1 MFKRIFKVV
10 LCSILATN
18 MVMSSFFYTK
28 VLKPIGVR
36 EVDVVSHASTMGPPP
51 VPSLRPGRGE
61 GEDKGT
67 EVSESDKNLPFE
79 SDFIESLEYNNSYGY
94 LIMHL
99 NKDFLS
105 NGFVNEIQYIGINDV
120 KYRYETVN
128 TDRSKWYTIFIPY
141 KYLNKGENILYF
153 YMKDITYKTFVE
165 LGDEFKKQ
173 KISPKL
179 IALENT
185 DGVDV
190 AFKLKLKHNS
200 DEERAAFYDAV
211 RGDLKEKITVSEIFT
226 MAGSTTEI
234 EKDKYDVSIDEDND
248 ELTIQFKNG
257 KRIYQ
262 SLYIY
267 DIDIAV
273 EGFLNTKG
281 TVILYEHADPLKYN
295 WDTKGDNS
303 LKITYG
309 EGVNSI
315 YLSEIS
321 DIELSV
327 LDEKGEAKN
336 TKTLEENKD
345 YKKSYSEL
353 QIFSKVFESNK
364 KYRLSLYHP
373 SVKTL
378 NLDIESPDLAN
389 VKPARTL
396 WADDIKS
403 DEDFLM
409 SFDEDDKAWLSEL
422 NKIVL
427 KDRNGY
433 SYEMYPIAQK
443 AIDDEEHGYED
454 EYGDNPNRYY
464 ELDKDNL
471 TLKINKRYFKNDS
484 GRFILEFKAK
494 GYDDSSVSFF
504 IKRSGVFGT
513 KDVKVEYRFL
523 TDSDYSLELKSK
535 TTPSTFVLRTY
546 FDKRNNNAP
555 RSESKITVKDQTT
568 GDFKVLKP
576 GPNED
581 FWSEYAGGNVLKIF
595 AKNFIADHTYT
606 VILQNNDYPTVV
618 LKDIVAPSELIGELK
633 EPSVKV
639 KSVVKGNPVVISSN
653 KEYVDAIQSIKISND
668 RGYSTT
674 KTDGFVKNNDK
685 VSLDFEDWRKSAGI
699 LETVGSFSMTISA
712 KGYKDANID
721 FAIKDTN
728 ITFEVEK
735 DPDKKNIAVNFSQG
749 KLPEY
754 GYTDSLAY
762 VELNNKK
769 LSKTQY
775 TRSALGSTLLINE
788 RLLLD
793 GENKL
798 ILKSTLY
805 DNIEVKFDFDNEKLR
820 SEKEALL
827 EKVST
832 PSNARKLRN
841 SQVKALQSKIEN
853 AKTLRELRSA
863 GIDLD
868 VAIFGSI
875 QAKLNLKEEILEKI
889 NSSEINEVEKER
901 LIDEVNSASDLQD
914 LIELEDRVDD
924 ILAKYIAKE
933 EEQKTPPIN
942 KEDEKDLS
950 TNTNEEQKTDS
961 NTVIAGDSKSD
972 KTDIKHDENTITD
985 STSEIKSDKNK
996 EIKDVESKKTPS
1008 NIIKPNASSRLFV
1021 GGSGGKSSSANQN
1034 KGTNKVSYKNWYKLT
1049 NGKWTILGENIKSS
1063 WVKDGNHWFYMDDNS
1078 ELVENQWLY
1087 IDGKWYYAKA
1097 GGYIAENEWISY
1109 KDKWYYSKSGGAIF
1123 QSAWKNI
1130 GEKFY
1135 HFGIDGDLS
1144 VNTYVD
1150 GYQVDANG
1158 IRK

>member
-1 MFKRIFKVV
+1 MFKRIFKVG

-28 VLKPIGVR
+28 VLKPMGVR
-36 EVDVVSHASTMGPPP
+36 EVDVVSHASTMAPPP

-67 EVSESDKNLPFE
+67 EISESDKNLPFE

-120 KYRYETVN
+120 KYKYETVN

-190 AFKLKLKHNS
+190 AFKLKMKHNS
-200 DEERAAFYDAV
+200 AEERAAFYDAI
-211 RGDLKEKITVSEIFT
+211 RDDLKGKITVSEIFT
-226 MAGSTTEI
+226 MAGSSGTEI

-257 KRIYQ
+257 KKIYQ

-321 DIELSV
+321 NIELSV
-327 LDEKGEAKN
+327 LDEKGDVKN

-345 YKKSYSEL
+345 YKKSYNEL
-353 QIFSKVFESNK
+353 QIFSKAFESNK

-373 SVKTL
+373 SVKTV

-389 VKPARTL
+389 VKSERTL

-403 DEDFLM
+403 DEDFSM
-409 SFDEDDKAWLSEL
+409 SFTEDDKTWLSEL
-422 NKIVL
+422 NEIVL
-427 KDRNGY
+427 KDRYGY
-433 SYEMYPIAQK
+433 SYKMYPIAQK
-443 AIDDEEHGYED
+443 AIDDEEYRN
-454 EYGDNPNRYY
+454 NPNRYY

-471 TLKINKRYFKNDS
+471 TLKIDKKYFKNDS
-484 GRFILEFKAK
+484 GRFILEFKSK

-504 IKRSGVFGT
+504 RKKIGVFGT

-546 FDKRNNNAP
+546 FDKRNNNVPKA
-555 RSESKITVKDQTT
+555 ESKITVKDQTT
-568 GDFKVLKP
+568 GVIKVLKP

-653 KEYVDAIQSIKISND
+653 KEYVDAIQSIKISNAK
-668 RGYSTT
+668 GYSTT
-674 KTDGFVKNNDK
+674 KTDGFVKDNDK
-685 VSLDFEDWRKSAGI
+685 VSLDFEDWRKPAGI
-699 LETVGSFSMTISA
+699 LETVGSFSMTIAA

-721 FAIKDTN
+721 FTIKDTN
-728 ITFEVEK
+728 ISADVEK
-735 DPDKKNIAVNFSQG
+735 DPDKKSVAVNFSHG
-749 KLPEY
+749 KSPEY

-832 PSNARKLRN
+832 PSNARKLRT
-841 SQVKALQSKIEN
+841 SQVEALQSKIEN

-863 GIDLD
+863 GIELD
-868 VAIFGSI
+868 VALFGFAK
-875 QAKLNLKEEILEKI
+875 AKLALKEEILEKI
-889 NSSEINEVEKER
+889 NSSKLDEDTKRN
-901 LIDEVNSASDLQD
+901 LIETVNSSNDLQD
-914 LIELEDRVDD
+914 LLEAEDKVDNT
-924 ILAKYIAKE
+924 IAKFMAKE
-933 EEQKTPPIN
+933 EEQNSSENN
-942 KEDEKDLS
+942 KIEEADESK
-950 TNTNEEQKTDS
+950 
-961 NTVIAGDSKSD
+961 DSKSEKTVEKPESKSD
-972 KTDIKHDENTITD
+972 DIKKKTDPNNSLVIKPEIEKTEKTEKTLSSSKKSSKSSGGSKSKGRAK
-985 STSEIKSDKNK
+985 STGTSV
-996 EIKDVESKKTPS
+996 KDVKKVFT
-1008 NIIKPNASSRLFV
+1008 
-1021 GGSGGKSSSANQN
+1021 
-1034 KGTNKVSYKNWYKLT
+1034 KNWFKLP
-1049 NGKWTILGENIKSS
+1049 NGKWTILDENIKSS
-1063 WVKDGNHWFYMDDNS
+1063 WVKDGNYWFYMDDNS
-1078 ELVENQWLY
+1078 ELAENQWIY
-1087 IDGKWYYAKA
+1087 IGGKWYFAKA

-1109 KDKWYYSKSGGAIF
+1109 KEKWYYAVSGGAIV
-1123 QSAWKNI
+1123 QSAWENI
-1130 GEKFY
+1130 GGKFY
-1135 HFGIDGDLS
+1135 HFGADGDLS
-1144 VNTYVD
+1144 VNTSVD

-1158 IRK
+1158 VRN

>member
-1 MFKRIFKVV
+1 MFKRIFKVG

-28 VLKPIGVR
+28 VLKPMGVR
-36 EVDVVSHASTMGPPP
+36 EVDVVSHASTMAPPP

-67 EVSESDKNLPFE
+67 EISESDKNLPFE

-120 KYRYETVN
+120 KYKYETVN

-190 AFKLKLKHNS
+190 AFKLKMKHNS
-200 DEERAAFYDAV
+200 AEERAAFYDAI
-211 RGDLKEKITVSEIFT
+211 RDDLKGKITVSEIFT
-226 MAGSTTEI
+226 MAGSSGTEI

-257 KRIYQ
+257 KKIYQ

-321 DIELSV
+321 NIELSV
-327 LDEKGEAKN
+327 LDEKGDVKN

-345 YKKSYSEL
+345 YKKSYNEL
-353 QIFSKVFESNK
+353 QIFSKAFESNK

-373 SVKTL
+373 SVKTV

-389 VKPARTL
+389 VKSERTL

-403 DEDFLM
+403 DEDFSM
-409 SFDEDDKAWLSEL
+409 SFTEDDKTWLSEL
-422 NKIVL
+422 NEIVL
-427 KDRNGY
+427 KDRYGY
-433 SYEMYPIAQK
+433 SYKMYPIAQK
-443 AIDDEEHGYED
+443 AIDDEEYRN
-454 EYGDNPNRYY
+454 NPNRYY

-471 TLKINKRYFKNDS
+471 TLKIDKKYFKNDS

-504 IKRSGVFGT
+504 RKKIGVFGT

-546 FDKRNNNAP
+546 FDKRNNNVPKA
-555 RSESKITVKDQTT
+555 ESKITVKDQTT
-568 GDFKVLKP
+568 GVIKVLKP

-639 KSVVKGNPVVISSN
+639 KAVVKGNPVVIYSN
-653 KEYVDAIQSIKISND
+653 KEYVDAIQSIKISNAK
-668 RGYSTT
+668 GYSTT
-674 KTDGFVKNNDK
+674 KTDGFVKDNDK
-685 VSLDFEDWRKSAGI
+685 VSLDFEDWRKLAGI
-699 LETVGSFSMTISA
+699 LETVGSFSMTIAA

-721 FAIKDTN
+721 FTIKDTN
-728 ITFEVEK
+728 ISADVEK
-735 DPDKKNIAVNFSQG
+735 DPDKKSVAVNFSHG
-749 KLPEY
+749 KSPEY

-832 PSNARKLRN
+832 PSNARKLRT
-841 SQVKALQSKIEN
+841 SQVEALQSKIEN

-863 GIDLD
+863 GIELD
-868 VAIFGSI
+868 VALFGFAK
-875 QAKLNLKEEILEKI
+875 AKLALKEEILEKI
-889 NSSEINEVEKER
+889 NSSKLDEDTKRN
-901 LIDEVNSASDLQD
+901 LIETVNSSNDLQD
-914 LIELEDRVDD
+914 LLEAEDKVDNT
-924 ILAKYIAKE
+924 IAKFMAKE
-933 EEQKTPPIN
+933 EEQNSSENN
-942 KEDEKDLS
+942 KIEEADESK
-950 TNTNEEQKTDS
+950 
-961 NTVIAGDSKSD
+961 DSKSEKTVEKPESKSD
-972 KTDIKHDENTITD
+972 DIKKKTDPNNSLVIKPETEKTEKTLSSSKKSSKSSGGSKSKGRAK
-985 STSEIKSDKNK
+985 STGTSV
-996 EIKDVESKKTPS
+996 KDVKKVFT
-1008 NIIKPNASSRLFV
+1008 
-1021 GGSGGKSSSANQN
+1021 
-1034 KGTNKVSYKNWYKLT
+1034 KNWFKLP
-1049 NGKWTILGENIKSS
+1049 NGKWTILDENIKSS
-1063 WVKDGNHWFYMDDNS
+1063 WVKDGNYWFYMDDNS
-1078 ELVENQWLY
+1078 ELAENQWIY
-1087 IDGKWYYAKA
+1087 IGGKWYFAKA
-1097 GGYIAENEWISY
+1097 GGYIAENEWLSY
-1109 KDKWYYSKSGGAIF
+1109 KGKWYYAVSGGAIA
-1123 QSAWKNI
+1123 QSAWENI
-1130 GEKFY
+1130 GGKFY
-1135 HFGIDGDLS
+1135 HFGADGDLS
-1144 VNTYVD
+1144 VNTSVD

-1158 IRK
+1158 VRN

>member
-1 MFKRIFKVV
+1 MFKRIFKVG

-28 VLKPIGVR
+28 VLKPMGVR
-36 EVDVVSHASTMGPPP
+36 EVDVVSHASTMAPPP

-67 EVSESDKNLPFE
+67 EVSESDRNLPFE

-120 KYRYETVN
+120 KYKYETVN

-190 AFKLKLKHNS
+190 AFKLKMKHNS
-200 DEERAAFYDAV
+200 AEERAAFYDAI
-211 RGDLKEKITVSEIFT
+211 RDDLKGKITVSEIFT
-226 MAGSTTEI
+226 MAGSSGTEI

-257 KRIYQ
+257 KKIYQ

-321 DIELSV
+321 NIELSV
-327 LDEKGEAKN
+327 LDEKGDVKN

-345 YKKSYSEL
+345 YKKSYNEL
-353 QIFSKVFESNK
+353 QIFSKAFESNK

-373 SVKTL
+373 SVKTV

-389 VKPARTL
+389 VKSERIL

-403 DEDFLM
+403 DEDFSM
-409 SFDEDDKAWLSEL
+409 SFTEDDKTWLSEL
-422 NKIVL
+422 NEIVL
-427 KDRNGY
+427 KDRYGY
-433 SYEMYPIAQK
+433 SYKMYPIAQK
-443 AIDDEEHGYED
+443 AIDDEEYRN
-454 EYGDNPNRYY
+454 NPNRYY

-471 TLKINKRYFKNDS
+471 TLKIDKKYFKNDS

-504 IKRSGVFGT
+504 RKKIGVFGT

-546 FDKRNNNAP
+546 FDKRNNNVPKA
-555 RSESKITVKDQTT
+555 ESKITVKDQTT
-568 GDFKVLKP
+568 GVVKVLKP

-639 KSVVKGNPVVISSN
+639 KAVVKGNPVVIYSN
-653 KEYVDAIQSIKISND
+653 KEYVDAIQSIKISNAK
-668 RGYSTT
+668 GYSTT
-674 KTDGFVKNNDK
+674 KTDGFVKDDDK
-685 VSLDFEDWRKSAGI
+685 VSLDFEDWRKLAGI
-699 LETVGSFSMTISA
+699 LETVGSFSMTIAA

-721 FAIKDTN
+721 FTIKDTN
-728 ITFEVEK
+728 ISADVEK
-735 DPDKKNIAVNFSQG
+735 DPDKKSVAVNFSHG
-749 KLPEY
+749 KSPEY

-788 RLLLD
+788 RLLSD

-832 PSNARKLRN
+832 PSNARKLRT
-841 SQVKALQSKIEN
+841 SQVEALQSKIEN

-863 GIDLD
+863 GIELD
-868 VAIFGSI
+868 VALFGFAK
-875 QAKLNLKEEILEKI
+875 AKLALKEEILEKI
-889 NSSEINEVEKER
+889 NSSKLDEDTKRN
-901 LIDEVNSASDLQD
+901 LIETVNSSNDLQD
-914 LIELEDRVDD
+914 LLEAEDKVDNT
-924 ILAKYIAKE
+924 IAKFVVKE
-933 EEQKTPPIN
+933 EEQNSSENN
-942 KEDEKDLS
+942 KIEEADESK
-950 TNTNEEQKTDS
+950 
-961 NTVIAGDSKSD
+961 DSKSEKTVEKPESKSD
-972 KTDIKHDENTITD
+972 DIKKKTDPNNSLVIKPEIEKTEKTEKTLPSSKKSSKSSGGSKSKGRAK
-985 STSEIKSDKNK
+985 STGTSV
-996 EIKDVESKKTPS
+996 KDVKKVFT
-1008 NIIKPNASSRLFV
+1008 
-1021 GGSGGKSSSANQN
+1021 
-1034 KGTNKVSYKNWYKLT
+1034 KNWFKLP
-1049 NGKWTILGENIKSS
+1049 NGKWTILDENIKSS
-1063 WVKDGNHWFYMDDNS
+1063 WVKDGNYWFYMDDNS
-1078 ELVENQWLY
+1078 ELAENQWIY
-1087 IDGKWYYAKA
+1087 IGGKWYFAKA

-1109 KDKWYYSKSGGAIF
+1109 KEKWYYAVSGGAIA
-1123 QSAWKNI
+1123 QSAWENI
-1130 GEKFY
+1130 GGKFY
-1135 HFGIDGDLS
+1135 HFGADGVLS
-1144 VNTYVD
+1144 VNTSVD

-1158 IRK
+1158 VRN

>member
-1 MFKRIFKVV
+1 MFKRIFKVG

-28 VLKPIGVR
+28 VLKPMGVR
-36 EVDVVSHASTMGPPP
+36 EVDVVSHASTMAPPP
-51 VPSLRPGRGE
+51 VPSLRPRRGE

-67 EVSESDKNLPFE
+67 EVSESDKNLPYE

-190 AFKLKLKHNS
+190 AFKLKMKHNS
-200 DEERAAFYDAV
+200 AEERAAFYDAI
-211 RGDLKEKITVSEIFT
+211 RDDLKGKITVSEIFT
-226 MAGSTTEI
+226 MAGSSGTEI

-248 ELTIQFKNG
+248 ELIIQFKNG
-257 KRIYQ
+257 KKIYQ

-321 DIELSV
+321 NIELSV
-327 LDEKGEAKN
+327 LDENGDVKN

-345 YKKSYSEL
+345 YKKSYNEL
-353 QIFSKVFESNK
+353 QIFSKAFESNK

-373 SVKTL
+373 SVKTV

-389 VKPARTL
+389 VKSERTL

-403 DEDFLM
+403 DEDFSM
-409 SFDEDDKAWLSEL
+409 SFIEDDKTWLSEL
-422 NKIVL
+422 NEIVL

-433 SYEMYPIAQK
+433 SYTMYPIAQK
-443 AIDDEEHGYED
+443 AIDDDKYRN
-454 EYGDNPNRYY
+454 NPNRYY

-471 TLKINKRYFKNDS
+471 TLKIDKKYFKNDS

-504 IKRSGVFGT
+504 RKKSGMFGT

-535 TTPSTFVLRTY
+535 TTPSTFVLRTS
-546 FDKRNNNAP
+546 FDIRNNKAP
-555 RSESKITVKDQTT
+555 KAESIITVKDQTS
-568 GDFKVLKP
+568 GVVKVLKP

-581 FWSEYAGGNVLKIF
+581 FWSEYDKGYVLKIF

-633 EPSVKV
+633 DPSVKV

-653 KEYVDAIQSIKISND
+653 KEYVDAIQSIKISNAK
-668 RGYSTT
+668 GYSTT
-674 KTDGFVKNNDK
+674 KTDGFVKDNDK
-685 VSLDFEDWRKSAGI
+685 VSLDFEDWRKPAGI
-699 LETVGSFSMTISA
+699 IETVGSFSMTIAA

-721 FAIKDTN
+721 FTIKDTN
-728 ITFEVEK
+728 ISAEVEK
-735 DPDKKNIAVNFSQG
+735 DLDKKSVAVNFSQG
-749 KLPEY
+749 KFPEY

-832 PSNARKLRN
+832 PSNARKLRT
-841 SQVKALQSKIEN
+841 SQVEALQSKIEN

-863 GIDLD
+863 GIELD
-868 VAIFGSI
+868 VALFGFAK
-875 QAKLNLKEEILEKI
+875 AKLALKEEILEKI
-889 NSSEINEVEKER
+889 NSSKLDEDTKRN
-901 LIDEVNSASDLQD
+901 LIETVNSSNDLQD
-914 LIELEDRVDD
+914 LLEAEDKVDNT
-924 ILAKYIAKE
+924 IAKFMAKE
-933 EEQKTPPIN
+933 EEQNSSENN
-942 KEDEKDLS
+942 KIEEADESK
-950 TNTNEEQKTDS
+950 
-961 NTVIAGDSKSD
+961 DSKSEKTVEKPESKSD
-972 KTDIKHDENTITD
+972 DIKKKTDPNNSLVIKPEIEKTEKTEKTLSSSKKSSKSSGGSKSKGRAK
-985 STSEIKSDKNK
+985 STGTSV
-996 EIKDVESKKTPS
+996 KDVKKVFT
-1008 NIIKPNASSRLFV
+1008 
-1021 GGSGGKSSSANQN
+1021 
-1034 KGTNKVSYKNWYKLT
+1034 KNWFKLP

-1063 WVKDGNHWFYMDDNS
+1063 WVKDGNYWFYMDNNS
-1078 ELVENQWLY
+1078 ELAENQWIY
-1087 IDGKWYYAKA
+1087 IGGKWYFAKA

-1109 KDKWYYSKSGGAIF
+1109 KEKWYYAVSGGAIA
-1123 QSAWKNI
+1123 QSAWENI
-1130 GEKFY
+1130 GGKFY
-1135 HFGIDGDLS
+1135 HFGTDGDLS
-1144 VNTYVD
+1144 VNTSVD

-1158 IRK
+1158 VRN

>member
-1 MFKRIFKVV
+1 M
-10 LCSILATN
+10 
-18 MVMSSFFYTK
+18 
-28 VLKPIGVR
+28 GVR
-36 EVDVVSHASTMGPPP
+36 EVDVVSHASTMAPPP

-67 EVSESDKNLPFE
+67 EVSESDRNLPFE
-79 SDFIESLEYNNSYGY
+79 SDFIESLEYNNPYGY

-120 KYRYETVN
+120 KYKYETVN

-190 AFKLKLKHNS
+190 AFKLKMKHNS
-200 DEERAAFYDAV
+200 AEERAAFYDAI
-211 RGDLKEKITVSEIFT
+211 RDDLKEKITVSEIFT
-226 MAGSTTEI
+226 MAGSSGTEI

-248 ELTIQFKNG
+248 ELIIQFKNG

-281 TVILYEHADPLKYN
+281 TVILYKHADPLKYN

-315 YLSEIS
+315 YLREIS
-321 DIELSV
+321 NIELSI
-327 LDEKGEAKN
+327 LDEKGDVKN

-345 YKKSYSEL
+345 YKKSYNEL
-353 QIFSKVFESNK
+353 QIFSKAFESNK

-373 SVKTL
+373 SVKTV

-389 VKPARTL
+389 VKSERTL

-403 DEDFLM
+403 DEDFSM
-409 SFDEDDKAWLSEL
+409 SFTEDDKTWLSEL
-422 NKIVL
+422 NEIVL
-427 KDRNGY
+427 KDRYGY
-433 SYEMYPIAQK
+433 SYKMYPIAQK
-443 AIDDEEHGYED
+443 AIDDEEYRN
-454 EYGDNPNRYY
+454 NPNRYY

-471 TLKINKRYFKNDS
+471 TLKIDKKYFKNDS

-504 IKRSGVFGT
+504 RKKIGVFGT

-546 FDKRNNNAP
+546 FDKRNNNVPKA
-555 RSESKITVKDQTT
+555 ESKITVKDQTT
-568 GDFKVLKP
+568 GVIKVLKP

-639 KSVVKGNPVVISSN
+639 KAVVKGNPVVIYSN
-653 KEYVDAIQSIKISND
+653 KEYVDAIQSIKISNAK
-668 RGYSTT
+668 GYGTT
-674 KTDGFVKNNDK
+674 KTDGFVKDNDK
-685 VSLDFEDWRKSAGI
+685 VSLDFEDWRKLAGI
-699 LETVGSFSMTISA
+699 LETVGSFSMTIAA

-721 FAIKDTN
+721 FTIKDTN
-728 ITFEVEK
+728 ISADVEK
-735 DPDKKNIAVNFSQG
+735 DPDKKSVAVNFSHG
-749 KLPEY
+749 KSPEY

-832 PSNARKLRN
+832 PSNARKLRT
-841 SQVKALQSKIEN
+841 SQVEALQSKIEN

-863 GIDLD
+863 GIELD
-868 VAIFGSI
+868 VALFGFAK
-875 QAKLNLKEEILEKI
+875 AKLVLKEEILEKI
-889 NSSEINEVEKER
+889 NSSKLDEDTKRN
-901 LIDEVNSASDLQD
+901 LIETVNSSNDLQD
-914 LIELEDRVDD
+914 LLEAEDKVDNT
-924 ILAKYIAKE
+924 IAKFMAKE
-933 EEQKTPPIN
+933 EEQNSSENN
-942 KEDEKDLS
+942 KIEEADESK
-950 TNTNEEQKTDS
+950 
-961 NTVIAGDSKSD
+961 DSKSEKTVEKPESKSD
-972 KTDIKHDENTITD
+972 DIKKKTDPNNSLVIKPETEKTEKTEKTLSSSKKSSKSSGGSKSKGRAK
-985 STSEIKSDKNK
+985 STKTSV
-996 EIKDVESKKTPS
+996 KDVKKVFT
-1008 NIIKPNASSRLFV
+1008 
-1021 GGSGGKSSSANQN
+1021 
-1034 KGTNKVSYKNWYKLT
+1034 KNWFKLP
-1049 NGKWTILGENIKSS
+1049 NGKWTILDENIKSS
-1063 WVKDGNHWFYMDDNS
+1063 WVKDGNYWFYMDDNS
-1078 ELVENQWLY
+1078 ELAENQWIY
-1087 IDGKWYYAKA
+1087 IDGKWYFAKA

-1109 KDKWYYSKSGGAIF
+1109 KGKWYYAVSGGAIA
-1123 QSAWKNI
+1123 QSAWENI
-1130 GEKFY
+1130 GGKFY
-1135 HFGIDGDLS
+1135 HFGADGDLS
-1144 VNTYVD
+1144 VNTSVD

-1158 IRK
+1158 VRN

>member
-1 MFKRIFKVV
+1 M
-10 LCSILATN
+10 
-18 MVMSSFFYTK
+18 
-28 VLKPIGVR
+28 GVR
-36 EVDVVSHASTMGPPP
+36 EVDVVSHASTMAPPP

-67 EVSESDKNLPFE
+67 EVSESDRNLPFE

-190 AFKLKLKHNS
+190 AFKLKMKHNS
-200 DEERAAFYDAV
+200 AEERAAFYDAI
-211 RGDLKEKITVSEIFT
+211 RDDLKGKITVSEIFT
-226 MAGSTTEI
+226 MAGSSGTEI

-257 KRIYQ
+257 KKIYQ

-321 DIELSV
+321 NIELSV
-327 LDEKGEAKN
+327 LDEKGDVKT

-345 YKKSYSEL
+345 YKKSYNEL
-353 QIFSKVFESNK
+353 QIFSKAFESNK

-373 SVKTL
+373 SVKTV

-389 VKPARTL
+389 VKSERTL

-403 DEDFLM
+403 DEDFSM
-409 SFDEDDKAWLSEL
+409 SFTEDDKTWLSEL
-422 NKIVL
+422 NEIVL
-427 KDRNGY
+427 KDRYGY
-433 SYEMYPIAQK
+433 SYKMYPIAQK
-443 AIDDEEHGYED
+443 AIDDEEYRN
-454 EYGDNPNRYY
+454 NPNRYY

-471 TLKINKRYFKNDS
+471 TLKIDKKYFKNDS

-504 IKRSGVFGT
+504 RKKIGVFGT

-546 FDKRNNNAP
+546 FDKRNNNVPKA
-555 RSESKITVKDQTT
+555 ESKITVKDQTT
-568 GDFKVLKP
+568 GVVKVLKP

-639 KSVVKGNPVVISSN
+639 KAVVKGNPVVIYSN
-653 KEYVDAIQSIKISND
+653 KEYVDAIQSIKISNAK
-668 RGYSTT
+668 GYSTT
-674 KTDGFVKNNDK
+674 KTDGFVKDNDK
-685 VSLDFEDWRKSAGI
+685 VSLDFEDWRKLAGI
-699 LETVGSFSMTISA
+699 LETVGSFSMTIAA

-721 FAIKDTN
+721 FTIKDTN
-728 ITFEVEK
+728 ISADVEK
-735 DPDKKNIAVNFSQG
+735 DPDKKSVAVNFSHG
-749 KLPEY
+749 KSPEY

-832 PSNARKLRN
+832 PSNARKLRT
-841 SQVKALQSKIEN
+841 SQVEALQSKIEN

-863 GIDLD
+863 GIELD
-868 VAIFGSI
+868 VALFGFAK
-875 QAKLNLKEEILEKI
+875 AKLVLKEEILEKI
-889 NSSEINEVEKER
+889 NSSKLDEDTKRN
-901 LIDEVNSASDLQD
+901 LIETVNSSNDLQD
-914 LIELEDRVDD
+914 LLEAEDKVDNT
-924 ILAKYIAKE
+924 IAKFMAKE
-933 EEQKTPPIN
+933 EEQNSSENN
-942 KEDEKDLS
+942 KIEEADESK
-950 TNTNEEQKTDS
+950 
-961 NTVIAGDSKSD
+961 DSKSEKTVEKPESKSD
-972 KTDIKHDENTITD
+972 DIKKKTDPNNSLVIKPETEKTEKTEKTLSSSKKSSKSSGGSKSKGRAK
-985 STSEIKSDKNK
+985 STKTSV
-996 EIKDVESKKTPS
+996 KDVKKVFT
-1008 NIIKPNASSRLFV
+1008 
-1021 GGSGGKSSSANQN
+1021 
-1034 KGTNKVSYKNWYKLT
+1034 KNWFKLP
-1049 NGKWTILGENIKSS
+1049 NGKWIILDENIKSS
-1063 WVKDGNHWFYMDDNS
+1063 WVKDGNYWFYMDDNS
-1078 ELVENQWLY
+1078 ELAENQWIY
-1087 IDGKWYYAKA
+1087 IGGKWYFAKA

-1109 KDKWYYSKSGGAIF
+1109 KEKWYYAVSGGAIA
-1123 QSAWKNI
+1123 QSAWENI
-1130 GEKFY
+1130 GGKFY
-1135 HFGIDGDLS
+1135 HFGTDGDLS
-1144 VNTYVD
+1144 VNTSVD

-1158 IRK
+1158 VRN

>member
-1 MFKRIFKVV
+1 MFKRIFKVG

-28 VLKPIGVR
+28 VLKPMGVR
-36 EVDVVSHASTMGPPP
+36 EVDVVSHASTMAPPP

-120 KYRYETVN
+120 KYKYETVN

-190 AFKLKLKHNS
+190 AFKLKMKHNS
-200 DEERAAFYDAV
+200 AEERAAFYDAI
-211 RGDLKEKITVSEIFT
+211 RDDLKGKITVSEIFT
-226 MAGSTTEI
+226 MAGSSGTEI

-248 ELTIQFKNG
+248 ELIIQFKNG
-257 KRIYQ
+257 KKIYQ

-267 DIDIAV
+267 DIDIVV

-321 DIELSV
+321 NIELSV
-327 LDEKGEAKN
+327 LDEKGDVKN

-345 YKKSYSEL
+345 YKKSYNEL
-353 QIFSKVFESNK
+353 QIFSKAFESNK

-373 SVKTL
+373 SVKTV

-389 VKPARTL
+389 VKSERTL

-403 DEDFLM
+403 DEDFSM
-409 SFDEDDKAWLSEL
+409 SFIEDDKTWLSEL
-422 NKIVL
+422 NEIVL

-433 SYEMYPIAQK
+433 SYTMYPIAQK
-443 AIDDEEHGYED
+443 AIDDDKYR
-454 EYGDNPNRYY
+454 NNQNRYY

-471 TLKINKRYFKNDS
+471 TLKIDKKYFKNDS

-504 IKRSGVFGT
+504 RKKSGMFGT

-535 TTPSTFVLRTY
+535 TDPTTFVLRTS
-546 FDKRNNNAP
+546 FDIRNNKAP
-555 RSESKITVKDQTT
+555 KAESIITVKDQTS
-568 GDFKVLKP
+568 GVVKVLKP

-581 FWSEYAGGNVLKIF
+581 FWSEYDKGYVLKIF

-653 KEYVDAIQSIKISND
+653 KEYVDAIQSIKISNAK
-668 RGYSTT
+668 GYSTT
-674 KTDGFVKNNDK
+674 KTDGFVKDNDK
-685 VSLDFEDWRKSAGI
+685 VSLDFEDWRKPAGI
-699 LETVGSFSMTISA
+699 IETVGSFSMTIAA

-721 FAIKDTN
+721 FTIKDTN
-728 ITFEVEK
+728 ISAEVEK
-735 DPDKKNIAVNFSQG
+735 DPDKKSVAVNFSQG
-749 KLPEY
+749 KFPEY

-805 DNIEVKFDFDNEKLR
+805 DNIEVKFDFDNAKLR

-832 PSNARKLRN
+832 PSNARKLRT
-841 SQVKALQSKIEN
+841 SQVEALQSKIEN

-863 GIDLD
+863 GIELD
-868 VAIFGSI
+868 VALFGFAK
-875 QAKLNLKEEILEKI
+875 AKLALKEEILEKI
-889 NSSEINEVEKER
+889 NSSKLDEDTKRN
-901 LIDEVNSASDLQD
+901 LIETVNSSNDLQD
-914 LIELEDRVDD
+914 LLEAEDKVDNT
-924 ILAKYIAKE
+924 IAKFMAKE
-933 EEQKTPPIN
+933 EEQNSSENN
-942 KEDEKDLS
+942 KIEEADESK
-950 TNTNEEQKTDS
+950 
-961 NTVIAGDSKSD
+961 DSKSEKTVEKPESKSD
-972 KTDIKHDENTITD
+972 DIKKKTDPNNSLVIKPEIEKTEKTEKTLSSSKKSSKSSGGSKSKGRAK
-985 STSEIKSDKNK
+985 STGTSV
-996 EIKDVESKKTPS
+996 KDVKKVFT
-1008 NIIKPNASSRLFV
+1008 
-1021 GGSGGKSSSANQN
+1021 
-1034 KGTNKVSYKNWYKLT
+1034 KNWFKLP

-1063 WVKDGNHWFYMDDNS
+1063 WVKDGNYWFYMDDNS
-1078 ELVENQWLY
+1078 ELAENQWIY
-1087 IDGKWYYAKA
+1087 IGGKWYFAKT

-1109 KDKWYYSKSGGAIF
+1109 KEKWYYAVSGGAIA
-1123 QSAWKNI
+1123 QSTWENI
-1130 GEKFY
+1130 GGKFY
-1135 HFGIDGDLS
+1135 HFGADGDLS
-1144 VNTYVD
+1144 VNTSVD

-1158 IRK
+1158 VRN

>member
-1 MFKRIFKVV
+1 MFKRIFKVG

-28 VLKPIGVR
+28 VLKPMGVR
-36 EVDVVSHASTMGPPP
+36 EVDVVSHASTMAPPP

-120 KYRYETVN
+120 KYKYETVN

-190 AFKLKLKHNS
+190 AFKLKMKHNS
-200 DEERAAFYDAV
+200 AEERAAFYDAI
-211 RGDLKEKITVSEIFT
+211 RDDLKGKITVSEMFT
-226 MAGSTTEI
+226 MAGSSGTEI

-257 KRIYQ
+257 KKIYQ

-315 YLSEIS
+315 YLREIS
-321 DIELSV
+321 NIELSV
-327 LDEKGEAKN
+327 LDEKGDVKN

-345 YKKSYSEL
+345 YKKSYNEL
-353 QIFSKVFESNK
+353 QIFSKAFESNK

-373 SVKTL
+373 SVQTV

-389 VKPARTL
+389 VKSERTL
-396 WADDIKS
+396 WADDIKP
-403 DEDFLM
+403 DEDFSM
-409 SFDEDDKAWLSEL
+409 SFIEDDKTWLSEL
-422 NKIVL
+422 NEIVL

-433 SYEMYPIAQK
+433 SYKMYPIAQK
-443 AIDDEEHGYED
+443 AIDDDKYRN
-454 EYGDNPNRYY
+454 NPNRYY

-471 TLKINKRYFKNDS
+471 TLKIDKKYFKNDS

-504 IKRSGVFGT
+504 RKKSGLFGT

-523 TDSDYSLELKSK
+523 TDTDYSLELKSK
-535 TTPSTFVLRTY
+535 TDPTTFVLRTY

-555 RSESKITVKDQTT
+555 KAESIITVKDQTS
-568 GDFKVLKP
+568 GVVKVLKP

-581 FWSEYAGGNVLKIF
+581 FWSENDNNRGNVLKIF

-633 EPSVKV
+633 EPPVKV

-653 KEYVDAIQSIKISND
+653 KEYVDAIQSIKISNAK
-668 RGYSTT
+668 GYSTT
-674 KTDGFVKNNDK
+674 KTDGFVKDNDK
-685 VSLDFEDWRKSAGI
+685 VSLDFEDWRKPAGI
-699 LETVGSFSMTISA
+699 LETVGSFSMTIAA

-721 FAIKDTN
+721 FTIKDTN
-728 ITFEVEK
+728 ISADVEK
-735 DPDKKNIAVNFSQG
+735 DPDKKSVAVNFSHG
-749 KLPEY
+749 KSPEY

-832 PSNARKLRN
+832 PSNARKLRT
-841 SQVKALQSKIEN
+841 SQVEALQSKIEN

-863 GIDLD
+863 GIELD
-868 VAIFGSI
+868 VALFGFAK
-875 QAKLNLKEEILEKI
+875 AKLALKEEILEKI
-889 NSSEINEVEKER
+889 NSSKLDEDTKRN
-901 LIDEVNSASDLQD
+901 LIETVNSSNDLQD
-914 LIELEDRVDD
+914 LLEAEDKVDNT
-924 ILAKYIAKE
+924 IAKFMAKE
-933 EEQKTPPIN
+933 EEQNSSENN
-942 KEDEKDLS
+942 KIEEADESK
-950 TNTNEEQKTDS
+950 
-961 NTVIAGDSKSD
+961 DSKSEKTVEKPESKSD
-972 KTDIKHDENTITD
+972 DIKKKTDPNNSLVIKPEIEKTEKTEKTLSSSKKSSKSSGGSKSKGRAK
-985 STSEIKSDKNK
+985 STKTSV
-996 EIKDVESKKTPS
+996 KDVKKVFT
-1008 NIIKPNASSRLFV
+1008 
-1021 GGSGGKSSSANQN
+1021 
-1034 KGTNKVSYKNWYKLT
+1034 KNWFKLP
-1049 NGKWTILGENIKSS
+1049 NGKWTILRENIKSS
-1063 WVKDGNHWFYMDDNS
+1063 WVKDGNYWFYMDNNS
-1078 ELVENQWLY
+1078 ELAENQWIY
-1087 IDGKWYYAKA
+1087 IGGKWYFAKA

-1109 KDKWYYSKSGGAIF
+1109 KEKWYYAVSGGAIA
-1123 QSAWKNI
+1123 QSAWENI
-1130 GEKFY
+1130 GGKFY
-1135 HFGIDGDLS
+1135 HFGADGDLS
-1144 VNTYVD
+1144 VNTSVD

-1158 IRK
+1158 VRN

>member
-1 MFKRIFKVV
+1 MFKRIFKVG

-28 VLKPIGVR
+28 VLKPMGVR
-36 EVDVVSHASTMGPPP
+36 EVDVVSHASTMAPPP

-67 EVSESDKNLPFE
+67 EISESDKNLPFE

-120 KYRYETVN
+120 KYKYETVN

-190 AFKLKLKHNS
+190 AFKLKMKHNS
-200 DEERAAFYDAV
+200 AEERAAFYDAI
-211 RGDLKEKITVSEIFT
+211 RDDLKGKITVSEIFT
-226 MAGSTTEI
+226 MAGSSGTEI

-257 KRIYQ
+257 KKIYQ

-321 DIELSV
+321 NIELSV
-327 LDEKGEAKN
+327 LDEKGDVKN

-345 YKKSYSEL
+345 YKKSYNEL
-353 QIFSKVFESNK
+353 QIFSKAFESNK

-373 SVKTL
+373 SVKTV

-389 VKPARTL
+389 VKSERTL

-403 DEDFLM
+403 DEDFSM
-409 SFDEDDKAWLSEL
+409 SFTEDDKTWLSEL
-422 NKIVL
+422 NEIVL
-427 KDRNGY
+427 KDRYGY
-433 SYEMYPIAQK
+433 SYKMYPIAQK
-443 AIDDEEHGYED
+443 AIDDEEYRN
-454 EYGDNPNRYY
+454 NPNRYY

-471 TLKINKRYFKNDS
+471 TLKIDKKYFKNDS

-504 IKRSGVFGT
+504 RKKIGVFGT

-546 FDKRNNNAP
+546 FDKRNNNVPKA
-555 RSESKITVKDQTT
+555 ESKITVKDQTT
-568 GDFKVLKP
+568 GVIKVLKP

-639 KSVVKGNPVVISSN
+639 KAVVKGNPVVIYSN
-653 KEYVDAIQSIKISND
+653 KEYVDAIQSIKISNAK
-668 RGYSTT
+668 GYSTT
-674 KTDGFVKNNDK
+674 KTDGFVKDNDK
-685 VSLDFEDWRKSAGI
+685 VSLDFEDWRKLAGI
-699 LETVGSFSMTISA
+699 LETVGSFSMTIAA

-721 FAIKDTN
+721 FTIKDTN
-728 ITFEVEK
+728 ISADVEK
-735 DPDKKNIAVNFSQG
+735 DPDKKSVAVNFSHG
-749 KLPEY
+749 KSPEY

-832 PSNARKLRN
+832 PSNARKLRT
-841 SQVKALQSKIEN
+841 SQVEALQSKIEN

-863 GIDLD
+863 GIELD
-868 VAIFGSI
+868 VALFGFAK
-875 QAKLNLKEEILEKI
+875 AKLVLKEEILEKI
-889 NSSEINEVEKER
+889 NSSKLDEDTKRN
-901 LIDEVNSASDLQD
+901 LIETVNSSNDLQD
-914 LIELEDRVDD
+914 LLEAEDKVDNT
-924 ILAKYIAKE
+924 IAKFMAKE
-933 EEQKTPPIN
+933 EEQNSSENN
-942 KEDEKDLS
+942 KIEEADESK
-950 TNTNEEQKTDS
+950 
-961 NTVIAGDSKSD
+961 DSKSEKTVEKPESKSD
-972 KTDIKHDENTITD
+972 DIKKKTDPNNSLVIKPEIEKTEKTEKTLSSSKKSSKSSGGSKSKGRAK
-985 STSEIKSDKNK
+985 STGTSV
-996 EIKDVESKKTPS
+996 KDVKKVFT
-1008 NIIKPNASSRLFV
+1008 
-1021 GGSGGKSSSANQN
+1021 
-1034 KGTNKVSYKNWYKLT
+1034 KNWFKLP
-1049 NGKWTILGENIKSS
+1049 NGKWTILDENIKSS
-1063 WVKDGNHWFYMDDNS
+1063 WVKDGNYWFYMDDNS
-1078 ELVENQWLY
+1078 ELAENQWIY
-1087 IDGKWYYAKA
+1087 IGGKWYFAKA

-1109 KDKWYYSKSGGAIF
+1109 KEKWYFAVSGGAIA
-1123 QSAWKNI
+1123 QSAWENI
-1130 GEKFY
+1130 GGKFY
-1135 HFGIDGDLS
+1135 HFGADGDLS
-1144 VNTYVD
+1144 VNTSVD

-1158 IRK
+1158 VRN

>member
-1 MFKRIFKVV
+1 MFKRIFKVG

-28 VLKPIGVR
+28 VLKPMGVR
-36 EVDVVSHASTMGPPP
+36 EVDVVSHASTMAPPP

-120 KYRYETVN
+120 KYKYETVN

-190 AFKLKLKHNS
+190 AFKLKMKHNS
-200 DEERAAFYDAV
+200 AEERAAFYDAI
-211 RGDLKEKITVSEIFT
+211 RDDLKEKITVSEIFT
-226 MAGSTTEI
+226 MAGSSGTEI

-248 ELTIQFKNG
+248 ELIIQFKNG

-321 DIELSV
+321 NIELSV
-327 LDEKGEAKN
+327 LDENGDVKN

-345 YKKSYSEL
+345 YKKSYNEL
-353 QIFSKVFESNK
+353 QIFSKAFESNK

-373 SVKTL
+373 SVKTV

-389 VKPARTL
+389 VKSERIL
-396 WADDIKS
+396 WADDIKP
-403 DEDFLM
+403 DEDFSM
-409 SFDEDDKAWLSEL
+409 SFIEDDKTWLSEL
-422 NKIVL
+422 NEIVL

-433 SYEMYPIAQK
+433 SYTMYPIAQK
-443 AIDDEEHGYED
+443 AIDDDKYR
-454 EYGDNPNRYY
+454 NNQNRYY

-471 TLKINKRYFKNDS
+471 TLKIDKKYFKNDS

-504 IKRSGVFGT
+504 RKKIGVFGT

-546 FDKRNNNAP
+546 FDKRNNNVPKA
-555 RSESKITVKDQTT
+555 ESKITVKDQTT
-568 GDFKVLKP
+568 GVVKVLKP

-653 KEYVDAIQSIKISND
+653 KEYVDAIQSIKISNAK
-668 RGYSTT
+668 GYSTT
-674 KTDGFVKNNDK
+674 KTDGFVKDNDK
-685 VSLDFEDWRKSAGI
+685 VSLDFEDWRKPAGI
-699 LETVGSFSMTISA
+699 LETVGSFSMTIAA

-721 FAIKDTN
+721 FTIKDTN
-728 ITFEVEK
+728 ISADVEK
-735 DPDKKNIAVNFSQG
+735 DPDKKSVAVNFSHG
-749 KLPEY
+749 KSPEY

-832 PSNARKLRN
+832 PSNARKLRT
-841 SQVKALQSKIEN
+841 SQVEALQSKIEN

-863 GIDLD
+863 GIELD
-868 VAIFGSI
+868 VALFGFAK
-875 QAKLNLKEEILEKI
+875 AKLALKEEILEKI
-889 NSSEINEVEKER
+889 NSSKLDEDTKRN
-901 LIDEVNSASDLQD
+901 LIETVNSSNDLQD
-914 LIELEDRVDD
+914 LLEAEDKVDNT
-924 ILAKYIAKE
+924 IAKFMAKE
-933 EEQKTPPIN
+933 EEQNSSENN
-942 KEDEKDLS
+942 KIEEADESK
-950 TNTNEEQKTDS
+950 
-961 NTVIAGDSKSD
+961 DSKSEKTVEKPESKSD
-972 KTDIKHDENTITD
+972 DIKKKTDPNNSLVIKPEIEKTEKTEKTLSSSKKSSKSSGGSKSKGRAK
-985 STSEIKSDKNK
+985 STGTSV
-996 EIKDVESKKTPS
+996 KDVKKVFT
-1008 NIIKPNASSRLFV
+1008 
-1021 GGSGGKSSSANQN
+1021 
-1034 KGTNKVSYKNWYKLT
+1034 KNWFKLP

-1063 WVKDGNHWFYMDDNS
+1063 WVKDGNYWFYMDNNS
-1078 ELVENQWLY
+1078 ELAENQWIY
-1087 IDGKWYYAKA
+1087 IDGKWYFAKA

-1109 KDKWYYSKSGGAIF
+1109 KEKWYYAVSGGAIA
-1123 QSAWKNI
+1123 QSAWENI
-1130 GEKFY
+1130 GGKFY
-1135 HFGIDGDLS
+1135 HFGADGDLS
-1144 VNTYVD
+1144 VNTSVD
-1150 GYQVDANG
+1150 GYQVDTNG
-1158 IRK
+1158 VRN

>member
-28 VLKPIGVR
+28 VLKPMGVR
-36 EVDVVSHASTMGPPP
+36 EVDVVSHASTMAPPP

-67 EVSESDKNLPFE
+67 EISESDKNLPFE

-120 KYRYETVN
+120 KYKYETVN

-190 AFKLKLKHNS
+190 AFKLKMKHNS
-200 DEERAAFYDAV
+200 AEERAAFYDAI
-211 RGDLKEKITVSEIFT
+211 RDDLKGKITVSEIFT
-226 MAGSTTEI
+226 MAGSSGTEI

-248 ELTIQFKNG
+248 ELIIQFKNG
-257 KRIYQ
+257 KKIYQ

-321 DIELSV
+321 NIELSV
-327 LDEKGEAKN
+327 LDENGDVKN

-345 YKKSYSEL
+345 YKKSYNEL
-353 QIFSKVFESNK
+353 QIFSKAFESNK

-373 SVKTL
+373 SVKTV

-389 VKPARTL
+389 VKSERTL

-403 DEDFLM
+403 DEDFSM
-409 SFDEDDKAWLSEL
+409 SFIEDDKTWLSEL
-422 NKIVL
+422 NEIVL

-433 SYEMYPIAQK
+433 SYTMYPIAQK
-443 AIDDEEHGYED
+443 AIDDDKYRN
-454 EYGDNPNRYY
+454 NPNRYY

-471 TLKINKRYFKNDS
+471 TLKIDKKYFKNDS

-504 IKRSGVFGT
+504 RKKSGMFGT

-535 TTPSTFVLRTY
+535 TTPSTFVLRTS
-546 FDKRNNNAP
+546 FDIRNNKAP
-555 RSESKITVKDQTT
+555 KAESIITVKDQTS
-568 GDFKVLKP
+568 GVVKVLKP

-639 KSVVKGNPVVISSN
+639 KAVVKGNPVVIYSN
-653 KEYVDAIQSIKISND
+653 KEYVDAIQSIKISNAK
-668 RGYSTT
+668 GYSTT
-674 KTDGFVKNNDK
+674 KTDGFVKDNDK
-685 VSLDFEDWRKSAGI
+685 VSLDFEDWRKLAGI
-699 LETVGSFSMTISA
+699 LETVGSFSMTIAA

-721 FAIKDTN
+721 FTIKDTN
-728 ITFEVEK
+728 ISADVEK
-735 DPDKKNIAVNFSQG
+735 DPDKKSVAVNFSHG
-749 KLPEY
+749 KSPEY

-832 PSNARKLRN
+832 PSNARKLRT
-841 SQVKALQSKIEN
+841 SQVEALQSKIEN

-863 GIDLD
+863 GIELD
-868 VAIFGSI
+868 VALFGFAK
-875 QAKLNLKEEILEKI
+875 AKLALKEEILEKI
-889 NSSEINEVEKER
+889 NSSKLDEDTKRN
-901 LIDEVNSASDLQD
+901 LIETVNSSNDLQD
-914 LIELEDRVDD
+914 LLEAEDKVDNT
-924 ILAKYIAKE
+924 IAKFMAKE
-933 EEQKTPPIN
+933 EEQNSSENN
-942 KEDEKDLS
+942 KIEEADESK
-950 TNTNEEQKTDS
+950 
-961 NTVIAGDSKSD
+961 DSKSEKTVEKPESKSD
-972 KTDIKHDENTITD
+972 DIKKKTDPNNSLVIKPETEKTEKTEKTLSSSKKSSKSSGGSKSKGRAK
-985 STSEIKSDKNK
+985 STKTSV
-996 EIKDVESKKTPS
+996 KDVKKVFT
-1008 NIIKPNASSRLFV
+1008 
-1021 GGSGGKSSSANQN
+1021 
-1034 KGTNKVSYKNWYKLT
+1034 KNWFKLP
-1049 NGKWTILGENIKSS
+1049 NGKWTILDENIKSS
-1063 WVKDGNHWFYMDDNS
+1063 WVKDGNYWFYMDNNS
-1078 ELVENQWLY
+1078 ELAENQWIY
-1087 IDGKWYYAKA
+1087 IGGKWYFAKA

-1109 KDKWYYSKSGGAIF
+1109 KEKWYYAVSGGAIV
-1123 QSAWKNI
+1123 QSAWENI
-1130 GEKFY
+1130 GGKFY
-1135 HFGIDGDLS
+1135 HFGADGDLS
-1144 VNTYVD
+1144 VNTSVD

-1158 IRK
+1158 VRN

>member
-1 MFKRIFKVV
+1 M
-10 LCSILATN
+10 
-18 MVMSSFFYTK
+18 
-28 VLKPIGVR
+28 GVR
-36 EVDVVSHASTMGPPP
+36 EVDVVSHASTMAPPP

-67 EVSESDKNLPFE
+67 EISESDKNLPFE

-94 LIMHL
+94 LIMYL

-120 KYRYETVN
+120 KYKYETVN

-190 AFKLKLKHNS
+190 AFKLKMKHNS
-200 DEERAAFYDAV
+200 AEERAAFYDAI
-211 RGDLKEKITVSEIFT
+211 RDDLKGKITVSEIFT
-226 MAGSTTEI
+226 MAGSSGTEI

-257 KRIYQ
+257 KKIYQ

-321 DIELSV
+321 NIELSV
-327 LDEKGEAKN
+327 LDEKGDVKN

-345 YKKSYSEL
+345 YKKSYNEL
-353 QIFSKVFESNK
+353 QIFSKAFESNK

-373 SVKTL
+373 SVKTV

-389 VKPARTL
+389 VKSERTL

-403 DEDFLM
+403 DEDFSM
-409 SFDEDDKAWLSEL
+409 SFTEDDKTWLSEL
-422 NKIVL
+422 NEIVL
-427 KDRNGY
+427 KDRYGY
-433 SYEMYPIAQK
+433 SYKMYPIAQK
-443 AIDDEEHGYED
+443 AIDDEEYRN
-454 EYGDNPNRYY
+454 NPNRYY

-471 TLKINKRYFKNDS
+471 TLKIDKKYFKNDS

-504 IKRSGVFGT
+504 RKKIGVFGT

-546 FDKRNNNAP
+546 FDKRNNNVPKA
-555 RSESKITVKDQTT
+555 ESKITVKDQTT
-568 GDFKVLKP
+568 GVIKVLKP

-639 KSVVKGNPVVISSN
+639 KAVVKGNPVVIYSN
-653 KEYVDAIQSIKISND
+653 KEYVDAIQSIKISNAK
-668 RGYSTT
+668 GYSTT
-674 KTDGFVKNNDK
+674 KTDGFVKDNDK
-685 VSLDFEDWRKSAGI
+685 VSLDFEDWKKPAGI
-699 LETVGSFSMTISA
+699 LETVGSFSMTIAA

-721 FAIKDTN
+721 FTIKDTN
-728 ITFEVEK
+728 ISVDVEK
-735 DPDKKNIAVNFSQG
+735 DPDKKSVAVNFSHG

-832 PSNARKLRN
+832 PSNARKLRT
-841 SQVKALQSKIEN
+841 SQVESLQSKIEN

-863 GIDLD
+863 GIELD
-868 VAIFGSI
+868 VALFGFAK
-875 QAKLNLKEEILEKI
+875 AKLALKEEILEKI
-889 NSSEINEVEKER
+889 NSSKLDEYTKRN
-901 LIDEVNSASDLQD
+901 LIETVNSSNDLQD
-914 LIELEDRVDD
+914 LLEAEDKVDNT
-924 ILAKYIAKE
+924 IAKFMAKE
-933 EEQKTPPIN
+933 EEQNSSENN
-942 KEDEKDLS
+942 KIEEADERK
-950 TNTNEEQKTDS
+950 
-961 NTVIAGDSKSD
+961 DSKSEKTVEKPESKSD
-972 KTDIKHDENTITD
+972 DIKKKTDPNNSLVIKPETEKTEKTLSSSKKSSKSSGGSKSKGRAK
-985 STSEIKSDKNK
+985 STGTSV
-996 EIKDVESKKTPS
+996 KDVKKVFT
-1008 NIIKPNASSRLFV
+1008 
-1021 GGSGGKSSSANQN
+1021 
-1034 KGTNKVSYKNWYKLT
+1034 KNWFKLP
-1049 NGKWTILGENIKSS
+1049 NGKWTILDENIKSS
-1063 WVKDGNHWFYMDDNS
+1063 WVKDGNYWFYMDDNS
-1078 ELVENQWLY
+1078 ELAENQWIY
-1087 IDGKWYYAKA
+1087 IGGKWYFAKA

-1109 KDKWYYSKSGGAIF
+1109 KEKWYYAVSGGAIA
-1123 QSAWKNI
+1123 QSAWENI
-1130 GEKFY
+1130 GGKFY
-1135 HFGIDGDLS
+1135 HFGADGDLS
-1144 VNTYVD
+1144 VNTSVE

-1158 IRK
+1158 VRN

>member
-1 MFKRIFKVV
+1 MFKRIFKVG

-28 VLKPIGVR
+28 VLKPMGVR
-36 EVDVVSHASTMGPPP
+36 EVDVVSHASTMAPPP

-67 EVSESDKNLPFE
+67 EISESDKNLPFE

-120 KYRYETVN
+120 KYKYETVN

-190 AFKLKLKHNS
+190 AFKLKMKHNS
-200 DEERAAFYDAV
+200 AEERAAFYDAI
-211 RGDLKEKITVSEIFT
+211 RDDLKGKITVSEIFT
-226 MAGSTTEI
+226 MAGSSGTEI

-257 KRIYQ
+257 KKIYQ

-321 DIELSV
+321 NIELSV
-327 LDEKGEAKN
+327 LDEKGDVKN

-345 YKKSYSEL
+345 YKKSYNEL
-353 QIFSKVFESNK
+353 QIFSKAFESNK

-373 SVKTL
+373 SVKTV

-389 VKPARTL
+389 VKSERTL

-403 DEDFLM
+403 DEDFSM
-409 SFDEDDKAWLSEL
+409 SFTEDDKTWLSEL
-422 NKIVL
+422 NEIVL
-427 KDRNGY
+427 KDRYGY
-433 SYEMYPIAQK
+433 SYKMYPIAQK
-443 AIDDEEHGYED
+443 AIDDEEYRN
-454 EYGDNPNRYY
+454 NPNRYY

-471 TLKINKRYFKNDS
+471 TLKIDKKYFKNDS

-504 IKRSGVFGT
+504 RKKIGVFGT

-546 FDKRNNNAP
+546 FDKRNNNVPKA
-555 RSESKITVKDQTT
+555 ESKITVKDQTT
-568 GDFKVLKP
+568 GVVKVLKP

-653 KEYVDAIQSIKISND
+653 KEYVDAIQSIKISNAK
-668 RGYSTT
+668 GYSTT
-674 KTDGFVKNNDK
+674 KTDGFVKDNDK
-685 VSLDFEDWRKSAGI
+685 VSLDFEDWRKPAGI
-699 LETVGSFSMTISA
+699 LETVGSFSMTIAA

-721 FAIKDTN
+721 FTIKDTN
-728 ITFEVEK
+728 ISADVEK
-735 DPDKKNIAVNFSQG
+735 DPDKKSVAVNFSHG
-749 KLPEY
+749 KSPEY

-832 PSNARKLRN
+832 PSNARKLRT
-841 SQVKALQSKIEN
+841 SQVEALQSKIEN

-863 GIDLD
+863 GIELD
-868 VAIFGSI
+868 VALFGFAK
-875 QAKLNLKEEILEKI
+875 AKLALKEEILEKI
-889 NSSEINEVEKER
+889 NSSKLDEDTKRN
-901 LIDEVNSASDLQD
+901 LIETVNSSNDLQD
-914 LIELEDRVDD
+914 LLEAEDKVDNT
-924 ILAKYIAKE
+924 IAKFMAKE
-933 EEQKTPPIN
+933 EEQNSSENN
-942 KEDEKDLS
+942 KIEEADESK
-950 TNTNEEQKTDS
+950 
-961 NTVIAGDSKSD
+961 DSKSEKTVEKPESKSD
-972 KTDIKHDENTITD
+972 DIKKKTDPNNSLVIKPEIEKTEKTEKTLSSSKKSSKSSGGSKSKGRAK
-985 STSEIKSDKNK
+985 STKTSV
-996 EIKDVESKKTPS
+996 KDVKKVFT
-1008 NIIKPNASSRLFV
+1008 
-1021 GGSGGKSSSANQN
+1021 
-1034 KGTNKVSYKNWYKLT
+1034 KNWFKLP
-1049 NGKWTILGENIKSS
+1049 NGKWTILDENIKSS
-1063 WVKDGNHWFYMDDNS
+1063 WVKDGNYWFYMDDNS
-1078 ELVENQWLY
+1078 ELAENQWIY
-1087 IDGKWYYAKA
+1087 IGGKWYFAKA

-1109 KDKWYYSKSGGAIF
+1109 KEKWYYAVSGGAIA
-1123 QSAWKNI
+1123 QSAWENI
-1130 GEKFY
+1130 GGKFY
-1135 HFGIDGDLS
+1135 HFGTDGDLS
-1144 VNTYVD
+1144 VNTSVD

-1158 IRK
+1158 VRN

>member
-1 MFKRIFKVV
+1 MFKRIFKVG

-28 VLKPIGVR
+28 VLKPMGVR
-36 EVDVVSHASTMGPPP
+36 EVDVVSHASTMAPPP
-51 VPSLRPGRGE
+51 VPSLRLGRGE

-67 EVSESDKNLPFE
+67 EVSESDRNLPFE

-190 AFKLKLKHNS
+190 AFKLKMKHNS
-200 DEERAAFYDAV
+200 AEERAAFYDAI
-211 RGDLKEKITVSEIFT
+211 RDDLKGKITVSEIFT
-226 MAGSTTEI
+226 MAGSSGTEI

-248 ELTIQFKNG
+248 ELIIQFKNG

-321 DIELSV
+321 NIELSV
-327 LDEKGEAKN
+327 LDEKGDVKN

-345 YKKSYSEL
+345 YKKSYNEL
-353 QIFSKVFESNK
+353 QIFSKAFESNK

-373 SVKTL
+373 SVKTV

-389 VKPARTL
+389 VKSERIL
-396 WADDIKS
+396 WADDIKP
-403 DEDFLM
+403 DEDFSM
-409 SFDEDDKAWLSEL
+409 SFIEDDKTWLSEL
-422 NKIVL
+422 NEIVL

-433 SYEMYPIAQK
+433 SYTMYPIAQK
-443 AIDDEEHGYED
+443 AIDDDKYR
-454 EYGDNPNRYY
+454 NNQNRYY

-471 TLKINKRYFKNDS
+471 TLKIDKKYFKNDS

-504 IKRSGVFGT
+504 RKKGGVFGT

-546 FDKRNNNAP
+546 FDKRNNNVPKA
-555 RSESKITVKDQTT
+555 ESKITVKDQTT
-568 GDFKVLKP
+568 GVVKVLKP

-653 KEYVDAIQSIKISND
+653 KEYVDAIQSIKISNAK
-668 RGYSTT
+668 GYSTT
-674 KTDGFVKNNDK
+674 KTDGFVKDNDK
-685 VSLDFEDWRKSAGI
+685 VSLDFEDWRKPAGI
-699 LETVGSFSMTISA
+699 LETVGSFSMTIAA

-721 FAIKDTN
+721 FTIKDTN
-728 ITFEVEK
+728 ISADVEK
-735 DPDKKNIAVNFSQG
+735 DPDKKSVAVNFSHG
-749 KLPEY
+749 KSPEY

-832 PSNARKLRN
+832 PSNARKLRT
-841 SQVKALQSKIEN
+841 SQVEALQSKIEN

-863 GIDLD
+863 GIELD
-868 VAIFGSI
+868 VALFGFAK
-875 QAKLNLKEEILEKI
+875 AKLALKEEILEKI
-889 NSSEINEVEKER
+889 NSSKLDEDTKRN
-901 LIDEVNSASDLQD
+901 LIETVNSSNDLQD
-914 LIELEDRVDD
+914 LLEAEDKVDNT
-924 ILAKYIAKE
+924 IAKFMA
-933 EEQKTPPIN
+933 
-942 KEDEKDLS
+942 KEDEQNSSENNKI
-950 TNTNEEQKTDS
+950 EEADESK
-961 NTVIAGDSKSD
+961 DSKSEKTVEKPESKSD
-972 KTDIKHDENTITD
+972 DIKKKTDPNNSLVIKPETEKTEKTEKTLSSSKKSSKSSGGSKSKGRAK
-985 STSEIKSDKNK
+985 STKTSV
-996 EIKDVESKKTPS
+996 KDVKKVFT
-1008 NIIKPNASSRLFV
+1008 
-1021 GGSGGKSSSANQN
+1021 
-1034 KGTNKVSYKNWYKLT
+1034 KNWFKLP
-1049 NGKWTILGENIKSS
+1049 NGKWTILDENIKSS
-1063 WVKDGNHWFYMDDNS
+1063 WVKDGNYWFYMDDNS
-1078 ELVENQWLY
+1078 ELAENQWIY
-1087 IDGKWYYAKA
+1087 IGGKWYFAKA

-1109 KDKWYYSKSGGAIF
+1109 KEKWYYAVSGGAIA
-1123 QSAWKNI
+1123 QSAWESI
-1130 GEKFY
+1130 GGKLY
-1135 HFGIDGDLS
+1135 HFGADGDLS
-1144 VNTYVD
+1144 VNTSVD

-1158 IRK
+1158 VRN

>member
-1 MFKRIFKVV
+1 MFKRIFKVG

-28 VLKPIGVR
+28 VLKPMGVR
-36 EVDVVSHASTMGPPP
+36 EVDVVSHASTMAPPP
-51 VPSLRPGRGE
+51 VPSLRPRRGE

-67 EVSESDKNLPFE
+67 EVSESDKNLPYE

-190 AFKLKLKHNS
+190 AFKLKMKHNS
-200 DEERAAFYDAV
+200 AEERAAFYDAI
-211 RGDLKEKITVSEIFT
+211 RDDLKGKITVSEIFT
-226 MAGSTTEI
+226 MAGSSGTEI

-257 KRIYQ
+257 KKIYQ

-321 DIELSV
+321 NIELSV
-327 LDEKGEAKN
+327 LDENGDVKN

-345 YKKSYSEL
+345 YKKSYNEL
-353 QIFSKVFESNK
+353 QIFSKAFESNK

-373 SVKTL
+373 SVKTV

-389 VKPARTL
+389 VKSERTL

-403 DEDFLM
+403 DEDFSM
-409 SFDEDDKAWLSEL
+409 SFTEDDKTWLSEL
-422 NKIVL
+422 NEIVL
-427 KDRNGY
+427 KDRYGY
-433 SYEMYPIAQK
+433 SYKMYPIAQK
-443 AIDDEEHGYED
+443 AIDDEEYRN
-454 EYGDNPNRYY
+454 NPNRYY

-471 TLKINKRYFKNDS
+471 TLKIDKKYFKNDS

-504 IKRSGVFGT
+504 RKKIGVFGT

-546 FDKRNNNAP
+546 FDKRNNNVPKA
-555 RSESKITVKDQTT
+555 ESKITVKDQTT
-568 GDFKVLKP
+568 GVIKVLKP

-653 KEYVDAIQSIKISND
+653 KEYVDAIQSIKISNAK
-668 RGYSTT
+668 GYSTT
-674 KTDGFVKNNDK
+674 KTDGFVKDNDK
-685 VSLDFEDWRKSAGI
+685 VSLDFEDWRKLAGI
-699 LETVGSFSMTISA
+699 LETVGSFSMTIAA

-721 FAIKDTN
+721 FTIKDTN
-728 ITFEVEK
+728 ISADVEK
-735 DPDKKNIAVNFSQG
+735 DPDKKSVAVNFSHG
-749 KLPEY
+749 KSPEY

-832 PSNARKLRN
+832 PSNARKLRT
-841 SQVKALQSKIEN
+841 SQVEALQSKIEN

-863 GIDLD
+863 GIELD
-868 VAIFGSI
+868 VALFGFAK
-875 QAKLNLKEEILEKI
+875 AKLVLKEEILEKI
-889 NSSEINEVEKER
+889 NSSKLDEDTKRN
-901 LIDEVNSASDLQD
+901 LIETVNSSNDLQD
-914 LIELEDRVDD
+914 LLEAEDKVDNT
-924 ILAKYIAKE
+924 IAKFMAKE
-933 EEQKTPPIN
+933 EEQNSSENNKIEEADESKDSKSEKTV
-942 KEDEKDLS
+942 EKPESKSDDIKK
-950 TNTNEEQKTDS
+950 KTDS
-961 NTVIAGDSKSD
+961 NNSLVIKPEIEKTEKTEKTLSSSKKSSKSSGGS
-972 KTDIKHDENTITD
+972 KSKGRAK
-985 STSEIKSDKNK
+985 STGTSV
-996 EIKDVESKKTPS
+996 KDVKKVFT
-1008 NIIKPNASSRLFV
+1008 
-1021 GGSGGKSSSANQN
+1021 
-1034 KGTNKVSYKNWYKLT
+1034 KNWFKLP
-1049 NGKWTILGENIKSS
+1049 NGKWTILDENIKSS
-1063 WVKDGNHWFYMDDNS
+1063 WVKDGNYWFYMDDNS
-1078 ELVENQWLY
+1078 ELAENQWIY
-1087 IDGKWYYAKA
+1087 IGGKWYFAKA

-1109 KDKWYYSKSGGAIF
+1109 KEKWYFAVSGGAIA
-1123 QSAWKNI
+1123 QSAWENI
-1130 GEKFY
+1130 GGKFY
-1135 HFGIDGDLS
+1135 HFGTDGDLS
-1144 VNTYVD
+1144 VNTSVD
-1150 GYQVDANG
+1150 GY
-1158 IRK
+1158 

>member
-1 MFKRIFKVV
+1 MFKRIFKVG

-28 VLKPIGVR
+28 VLKPMGVR
-36 EVDVVSHASTMGPPP
+36 EVDVVSHASTMAPPP

-120 KYRYETVN
+120 KYKYETVN

-190 AFKLKLKHNS
+190 AFKLKMKHNS
-200 DEERAAFYDAV
+200 AEERAAFYDAI
-211 RGDLKEKITVSEIFT
+211 RDDLKEKITVSEIFT
-226 MAGSTTEI
+226 MAGSSGTEI

-248 ELTIQFKNG
+248 ELIIQFKNG

-321 DIELSV
+321 NIELSV
-327 LDEKGEAKN
+327 LDENGDVKS

-345 YKKSYSEL
+345 YKKSYNEL
-353 QIFSKVFESNK
+353 QIFSKAFESNK

-373 SVKTL
+373 SVKTV

-389 VKPARTL
+389 VKSERTL

-403 DEDFLM
+403 DEDFSM
-409 SFDEDDKAWLSEL
+409 SFTEDDKTWLSEL
-422 NKIVL
+422 NEIVL
-427 KDRNGY
+427 KDRYGY
-433 SYEMYPIAQK
+433 SYKMYPIAQK
-443 AIDDEEHGYED
+443 AIDDDKYRN
-454 EYGDNPNRYY
+454 NPNRYY

-471 TLKINKRYFKNDS
+471 TLKIDKKYFKNDS

-504 IKRSGVFGT
+504 RKKIGVFGT

-546 FDKRNNNAP
+546 FDKRNNNVPKA
-555 RSESKITVKDQTT
+555 ESKITVKDQTT
-568 GDFKVLKP
+568 GVVKVLKP

-653 KEYVDAIQSIKISND
+653 KEYVDAIQSIKISNAK
-668 RGYSTT
+668 GYSTT
-674 KTDGFVKNNDK
+674 KTDGFVKDNDK
-685 VSLDFEDWRKSAGI
+685 VSLDFEDWRKPAGI
-699 LETVGSFSMTISA
+699 LETVGSFSMTIAA

-721 FAIKDTN
+721 FTIKDTN
-728 ITFEVEK
+728 ISADVEK
-735 DPDKKNIAVNFSQG
+735 DPDKKSVAVNFSHG
-749 KLPEY
+749 KSPEY

-832 PSNARKLRN
+832 PSNARKLRT
-841 SQVKALQSKIEN
+841 SQVEALQSKIEN

-863 GIDLD
+863 GIELD
-868 VAIFGSI
+868 VALFGFAK
-875 QAKLNLKEEILEKI
+875 AKLALKEEILEKI
-889 NSSEINEVEKER
+889 NSSKLDEDTKRN
-901 LIDEVNSASDLQD
+901 LIETVNSSNDLQD
-914 LIELEDRVDD
+914 LLEAEDKVDNT
-924 ILAKYIAKE
+924 IAKFMAKE
-933 EEQKTPPIN
+933 EEQNSSENN
-942 KEDEKDLS
+942 KIEEADESK
-950 TNTNEEQKTDS
+950 
-961 NTVIAGDSKSD
+961 DSKSEKTVEKPESKSD
-972 KTDIKHDENTITD
+972 DIKKKTDPNNSLVIKPEIEKTEKTEKTLSSSKKSSKSSGGSKSKGRAK
-985 STSEIKSDKNK
+985 STGTSV
-996 EIKDVESKKTPS
+996 KDVKKVFT
-1008 NIIKPNASSRLFV
+1008 
-1021 GGSGGKSSSANQN
+1021 
-1034 KGTNKVSYKNWYKLT
+1034 KNWFKLP

-1063 WVKDGNHWFYMDDNS
+1063 WVKDGNYWFYMDDNS
-1078 ELVENQWLY
+1078 ELAENQWIY
-1087 IDGKWYYAKA
+1087 IDGKWYFAKA
-1097 GGYIAENEWISY
+1097 GGYIAENEWLSY
-1109 KDKWYYSKSGGAIF
+1109 KEKWYYAVSGGAIV
-1123 QSAWKNI
+1123 QSAWENI
-1130 GEKFY
+1130 GGKFY
-1135 HFGIDGDLS
+1135 HFGTDGDLS
-1144 VNTYVD
+1144 VNTSVD
-1150 GYQVDANG
+1150 GYQVDTNG
-1158 IRK
+1158 VRN

>member
-1 MFKRIFKVV
+1 
-10 LCSILATN
+10 
-18 MVMSSFFYTK
+18 MSSFFYTK
-28 VLKPIGVR
+28 VLKPMGVR
-36 EVDVVSHASTMGPPP
+36 EVDVVSHASTMAPPP

-67 EVSESDKNLPFE
+67 EISESDKNLPFE

-120 KYRYETVN
+120 KYKYETVN

-190 AFKLKLKHNS
+190 AFKLKMKHNS
-200 DEERAAFYDAV
+200 AEERAAFYDAI
-211 RGDLKEKITVSEIFT
+211 RDDLKGKITVSEIFT
-226 MAGSTTEI
+226 MAGSSGTEI

-257 KRIYQ
+257 KKIYQ

-321 DIELSV
+321 NIELSV
-327 LDEKGEAKN
+327 LDEKGDVKN

-345 YKKSYSEL
+345 YKKSYNEL
-353 QIFSKVFESNK
+353 QIFSKAFESNK

-373 SVKTL
+373 SVKTV

-389 VKPARTL
+389 VKSERTL

-403 DEDFLM
+403 DEDFSM
-409 SFDEDDKAWLSEL
+409 SFTEDDKTWLSEL
-422 NKIVL
+422 NEIVL
-427 KDRNGY
+427 KDRYGY
-433 SYEMYPIAQK
+433 SYKMYPIAQK
-443 AIDDEEHGYED
+443 AIDDEEYRN
-454 EYGDNPNRYY
+454 NPNRYY

-471 TLKINKRYFKNDS
+471 TLKIDKKYFKNDS

-504 IKRSGVFGT
+504 RKKIGVFGT

-546 FDKRNNNAP
+546 FDKRNNNVPKA
-555 RSESKITVKDQTT
+555 ESKITVKDQTT
-568 GDFKVLKP
+568 GVVKVLKP

-653 KEYVDAIQSIKISND
+653 KEYVDAIQSIKISNAK
-668 RGYSTT
+668 GYSTT
-674 KTDGFVKNNDK
+674 KTDGFVKDNDK
-685 VSLDFEDWRKSAGI
+685 VSLDFEDWRKPAGI
-699 LETVGSFSMTISA
+699 LETVGSFSMTIAA

-721 FAIKDTN
+721 FTIKDTN
-728 ITFEVEK
+728 ISADVEK
-735 DPDKKNIAVNFSQG
+735 DPDKKSVAVNFSHG
-749 KLPEY
+749 KSPEY

-832 PSNARKLRN
+832 PSNARKLRT
-841 SQVKALQSKIEN
+841 SQVEALQSKIEN

-863 GIDLD
+863 GIELD
-868 VAIFGSI
+868 VALFGFAK
-875 QAKLNLKEEILEKI
+875 AKLALKEEILEKI
-889 NSSEINEVEKER
+889 NSSKLDEDTKRN
-901 LIDEVNSASDLQD
+901 LIETVNSSNDLQD
-914 LIELEDRVDD
+914 LLEAEDKVDNT
-924 ILAKYIAKE
+924 IAKFMAKE
-933 EEQKTPPIN
+933 EEQNSSENN
-942 KEDEKDLS
+942 KIEEADESK
-950 TNTNEEQKTDS
+950 
-961 NTVIAGDSKSD
+961 DSKSEKTVEKPESKSD
-972 KTDIKHDENTITD
+972 DIKKKTDPNNSLVIKPEIEKTEKTEKTLSSSKKSSKSSGGSKSKGRAK
-985 STSEIKSDKNK
+985 STKTSV
-996 EIKDVESKKTPS
+996 KDVKKVFT
-1008 NIIKPNASSRLFV
+1008 
-1021 GGSGGKSSSANQN
+1021 
-1034 KGTNKVSYKNWYKLT
+1034 KNWFKLP
-1049 NGKWTILGENIKSS
+1049 NGKWTILDENIKSS
-1063 WVKDGNHWFYMDDNS
+1063 WVKDGNYWFYMDDNS
-1078 ELVENQWLY
+1078 ELAENQWIY
-1087 IDGKWYYAKA
+1087 IGGKWYFAKA

-1109 KDKWYYSKSGGAIF
+1109 KEKWYYAVSGGAIA
-1123 QSAWKNI
+1123 QSAWENI
-1130 GEKFY
+1130 GGKFY
-1135 HFGIDGDLS
+1135 HFGTDGDLS
-1144 VNTYVD
+1144 VNTSVD

-1158 IRK
+1158 VRN

>member
-1 MFKRIFKVV
+1 M
-10 LCSILATN
+10 
-18 MVMSSFFYTK
+18 
-28 VLKPIGVR
+28 GVR

-51 VPSLRPGRGE
+51 APSLRPGRGE

-190 AFKLKLKHNS
+190 AFKLKMKHNS
-200 DEERAAFYDAV
+200 AEERAAFYDAI
-211 RGDLKEKITVSEIFT
+211 RDDLKEKITVSEIFT
-226 MAGSTTEI
+226 MAGSSGTEI

-248 ELTIQFKNG
+248 ELIIQFKNG
-257 KRIYQ
+257 KKIYQ

-321 DIELSV
+321 NIELSV
-327 LDEKGEAKN
+327 LDENGDVKN

-345 YKKSYSEL
+345 YKKSYNEL
-353 QIFSKVFESNK
+353 QIFSKAFESNK

-373 SVKTL
+373 SVKTV

-389 VKPARTL
+389 VKSERIL
-396 WADDIKS
+396 WADDIKP
-403 DEDFLM
+403 DEDFSM
-409 SFDEDDKAWLSEL
+409 SFIEDDKTWLSEL
-422 NKIVL
+422 NEIVL

-433 SYEMYPIAQK
+433 SYTMYPIAQK
-443 AIDDEEHGYED
+443 AIDDDKYR
-454 EYGDNPNRYY
+454 NNQNRYY

-471 TLKINKRYFKNDS
+471 TLKIDKKYFKNDS

-504 IKRSGVFGT
+504 RKKGGVFGT

-546 FDKRNNNAP
+546 FDKRNNNVPKA
-555 RSESKITVKDQTT
+555 ESKITVKDQTT
-568 GDFKVLKP
+568 GVVKVLKP

-653 KEYVDAIQSIKISND
+653 KEYVDAIQSIKISNAK
-668 RGYSTT
+668 GYSTT
-674 KTDGFVKNNDK
+674 KTDGFVKDNDK
-685 VSLDFEDWRKSAGI
+685 VSLDFEDWRKPAGI
-699 LETVGSFSMTISA
+699 LETVGSFSMTIAA

-721 FAIKDTN
+721 FTIKDTN
-728 ITFEVEK
+728 ISADVEK
-735 DPDKKNIAVNFSQG
+735 DPDKKSVAVNFSHG
-749 KLPEY
+749 KSPEY

-832 PSNARKLRN
+832 PSNARKLRT
-841 SQVKALQSKIEN
+841 SQVEALQSKIEN

-863 GIDLD
+863 GIELD
-868 VAIFGSI
+868 VALFGFAK
-875 QAKLNLKEEILEKI
+875 AKLALKEEILEKI
-889 NSSEINEVEKER
+889 NSSKLDEDTKRN
-901 LIDEVNSASDLQD
+901 LIETVNSSNDLQD
-914 LIELEDRVDD
+914 LLEAEDKVDNT
-924 ILAKYIAKE
+924 IAKFMAKE
-933 EEQKTPPIN
+933 EEQNSSENN
-942 KEDEKDLS
+942 KIEEADESK
-950 TNTNEEQKTDS
+950 
-961 NTVIAGDSKSD
+961 DSKSEKTVEKPESKSD
-972 KTDIKHDENTITD
+972 DIKKKTDPNNSLVIKPEIEKTEKTEKTLSSSKKSSKSSGGSKSKGRAK
-985 STSEIKSDKNK
+985 STKTSV
-996 EIKDVESKKTPS
+996 KDVKKVFT
-1008 NIIKPNASSRLFV
+1008 
-1021 GGSGGKSSSANQN
+1021 
-1034 KGTNKVSYKNWYKLT
+1034 KNWFKLP
-1049 NGKWTILGENIKSS
+1049 NGKWTILDENIKSS
-1063 WVKDGNHWFYMDDNS
+1063 WVKDGNYWFYMDDNS
-1078 ELVENQWLY
+1078 ELAENQWIY
-1087 IDGKWYYAKA
+1087 IGGKWYFAKA
-1097 GGYIAENEWISY
+1097 GGYIAENEWLSY
-1109 KDKWYYSKSGGAIF
+1109 KGKWYYAVSGGAIA
-1123 QSAWKNI
+1123 QSAWENI
-1130 GEKFY
+1130 GGKFY
-1135 HFGIDGDLS
+1135 HFGADGDLS
-1144 VNTYVD
+1144 VNTSVD

-1158 IRK
+1158 VRN

>member
-1 MFKRIFKVV
+1 MFKRIFKVG

-28 VLKPIGVR
+28 VLKPMGVR
-36 EVDVVSHASTMGPPP
+36 EVDVVSHASTMAPPP

-67 EVSESDKNLPFE
+67 EVSESDRNLPFE
-79 SDFIESLEYNNSYGY
+79 SDFIESLEYNNPYGY

-120 KYRYETVN
+120 KYKYETVN

-190 AFKLKLKHNS
+190 AFKLKMKHNS
-200 DEERAAFYDAV
+200 AEERAAFYDAI
-211 RGDLKEKITVSEIFT
+211 RDDLKEKITVSEIFT
-226 MAGSTTEI
+226 MAGSSGTEI

-257 KRIYQ
+257 KKIYQ

-321 DIELSV
+321 NIELSV
-327 LDEKGEAKN
+327 LDENGDVKN

-345 YKKSYSEL
+345 YKKSYNEL
-353 QIFSKVFESNK
+353 QIFSKAFESNK

-373 SVKTL
+373 SVKTV

-389 VKPARTL
+389 VKSERIL
-396 WADDIKS
+396 WADDIKP
-403 DEDFLM
+403 DEDFSM
-409 SFDEDDKAWLSEL
+409 SFIEDDKTWLSEL
-422 NKIVL
+422 NEIVL

-433 SYEMYPIAQK
+433 SYTMYPIAQK
-443 AIDDEEHGYED
+443 AIDDDKYR
-454 EYGDNPNRYY
+454 NNQNRYY

-471 TLKINKRYFKNDS
+471 TLKIDKKYFKNDS

-504 IKRSGVFGT
+504 RKKGGVFGT

-535 TTPSTFVLRTY
+535 TDPTTFVLRTY
-546 FDKRNNNAP
+546 FDKRNNNVPKA
-555 RSESKITVKDQTT
+555 ESKITVKDQTT
-568 GDFKVLKP
+568 GVVKVLKP

-653 KEYVDAIQSIKISND
+653 KEYVDAIQSIKISNAK
-668 RGYSTT
+668 GYSTT
-674 KTDGFVKNNDK
+674 KTDGFVKDNDK
-685 VSLDFEDWRKSAGI
+685 VSLDFEDWRKPAGI
-699 LETVGSFSMTISA
+699 LETVGSFSMTIAA

-721 FAIKDTN
+721 FTIKDTN
-728 ITFEVEK
+728 ISADVEK
-735 DPDKKNIAVNFSQG
+735 DPDKKSVAVNFSHG
-749 KLPEY
+749 KSPEY

-832 PSNARKLRN
+832 PSNARKLRT
-841 SQVKALQSKIEN
+841 SQVEALQSKIEN

-863 GIDLD
+863 GIELD
-868 VAIFGSI
+868 VALFGFAK
-875 QAKLNLKEEILEKI
+875 AKLALKEEILEKI
-889 NSSEINEVEKER
+889 NSSKLDEDTKRN
-901 LIDEVNSASDLQD
+901 LIETVNSSNDLQD
-914 LIELEDRVDD
+914 LLEAEDKVDNT
-924 ILAKYIAKE
+924 IAKFMAKE
-933 EEQKTPPIN
+933 EEQNSSENN
-942 KEDEKDLS
+942 KIEEADESK
-950 TNTNEEQKTDS
+950 
-961 NTVIAGDSKSD
+961 DSKSEKTVEKPESKSD
-972 KTDIKHDENTITD
+972 DIKKKTDPNNSLVIKPEIEKTEKTEKTLSSSKKSSKSSGGSKSKGRAK
-985 STSEIKSDKNK
+985 STGTSV
-996 EIKDVESKKTPS
+996 KDVKKVFT
-1008 NIIKPNASSRLFV
+1008 
-1021 GGSGGKSSSANQN
+1021 
-1034 KGTNKVSYKNWYKLT
+1034 KNWFKLP
-1049 NGKWTILGENIKSS
+1049 NGKWTILDENIKSS
-1063 WVKDGNHWFYMDDNS
+1063 WVKDGNYWFYMDDNS
-1078 ELVENQWLY
+1078 ELAENQWIY
-1087 IDGKWYYAKA
+1087 IDGKWYFAKA

-1109 KDKWYYSKSGGAIF
+1109 KEKWYYAVSGGAIA
-1123 QSAWKNI
+1123 QSAWENI
-1130 GEKFY
+1130 GGKFY
-1135 HFGIDGDLS
+1135 HFGADGDLS
-1144 VNTYVD
+1144 VNTSVD

-1158 IRK
+1158 VRN

>member
-1 MFKRIFKVV
+1 M
-10 LCSILATN
+10 
-18 MVMSSFFYTK
+18 
-28 VLKPIGVR
+28 GVR

-51 VPSLRPGRGE
+51 APSLRPGRGE

-67 EVSESDKNLPFE
+67 EVSESDRNLPFE

-120 KYRYETVN
+120 KYKYETVN

-190 AFKLKLKHNS
+190 AFKLKMKHNS
-200 DEERAAFYDAV
+200 AEERAAFYDAI
-211 RGDLKEKITVSEIFT
+211 RDDLKEKITVSEIFT
-226 MAGSTTEI
+226 MAGSAGTEI

-248 ELTIQFKNG
+248 ELIIQFKNG
-257 KRIYQ
+257 KKIYQ

-309 EGVNSI
+309 EDVNSI

-321 DIELSV
+321 NIELSV
-327 LDEKGEAKN
+327 LDEKGDVKN

-345 YKKSYSEL
+345 YKKSYNEL

-373 SVKTL
+373 SVKTV

-389 VKPARTL
+389 VKSERTL

-403 DEDFLM
+403 DEDFSM
-409 SFDEDDKAWLSEL
+409 SFIEDDKTWLSEL
-422 NKIVL
+422 NEIVL

-433 SYEMYPIAQK
+433 SYTMYPIAQK
-443 AIDDEEHGYED
+443 AIDDDKYR
-454 EYGDNPNRYY
+454 NNQNRYY

-471 TLKINKRYFKNDS
+471 TLKIDKKYFKNDS

-504 IKRSGVFGT
+504 RKKSGMFGT

-535 TTPSTFVLRTY
+535 TDPTTFVLRTS
-546 FDKRNNNAP
+546 FDIRNNKAP
-555 RSESKITVKDQTT
+555 KAESIITVKDQTS
-568 GDFKVLKP
+568 GVVKVLKP

-581 FWSEYAGGNVLKIF
+581 FWSEYDKGYVLKIF

-633 EPSVKV
+633 DPSVKV
-639 KSVVKGNPVVISSN
+639 ISVVKGNPVVISSN
-653 KEYVDAIQSIKISND
+653 KEYVDAIQSIKISNAK
-668 RGYSTT
+668 GYSTT
-674 KTDGFVKNNDK
+674 KTDGFVKDNDK
-685 VSLDFEDWRKSAGI
+685 VSLDFEDWRKPAGI
-699 LETVGSFSMTISA
+699 IETVGSFSMTIAA

-721 FAIKDTN
+721 FTIKDTN
-728 ITFEVEK
+728 ISAEVEK
-735 DPDKKNIAVNFSQG
+735 DPDKKSVAVNFSQG
-749 KLPEY
+749 KFPEY

-832 PSNARKLRN
+832 PSNARKLRT
-841 SQVKALQSKIEN
+841 SQVEALQSKIEN

-863 GIDLD
+863 GIELD
-868 VAIFGSI
+868 VALFGFAK
-875 QAKLNLKEEILEKI
+875 AKLALKEEILEKI
-889 NSSEINEVEKER
+889 NSSKLDEDTKRN
-901 LIDEVNSASDLQD
+901 LIETVNSSNDLQD
-914 LIELEDRVDD
+914 LLEAEDKVDNT
-924 ILAKYIAKE
+924 IAKFMAKE
-933 EEQKTPPIN
+933 EEQNSSENN
-942 KEDEKDLS
+942 KIEEADESK
-950 TNTNEEQKTDS
+950 
-961 NTVIAGDSKSD
+961 DSKSEKTVEKPESKSD
-972 KTDIKHDENTITD
+972 DIKKKTDPNNSLVIKPEIEKTEKTEKTLSSSKKSSKSSGGSKSRGRAK
-985 STSEIKSDKNK
+985 STGTSV
-996 EIKDVESKKTPS
+996 KDVKKVFT
-1008 NIIKPNASSRLFV
+1008 
-1021 GGSGGKSSSANQN
+1021 
-1034 KGTNKVSYKNWYKLT
+1034 KNWFKLP

-1063 WVKDGNHWFYMDDNS
+1063 WVKDGNYWFYMDDNS
-1078 ELVENQWLY
+1078 ELAENQWIY
-1087 IDGKWYYAKA
+1087 IDGKWYFAKA

-1109 KDKWYYSKSGGAIF
+1109 KEKWYYAVSGGAIV
-1123 QSAWKNI
+1123 QSAWENI
-1130 GEKFY
+1130 GGKFY
-1135 HFGIDGDLS
+1135 HFGTDGDLS
-1144 VNTYVD
+1144 VNTSVD

-1158 IRK
+1158 VRN

>member
-1 MFKRIFKVV
+1 MFKRIFKVG

-28 VLKPIGVR
+28 VLKPMGVR
-36 EVDVVSHASTMGPPP
+36 EVDVVSHASTMAPPP

-120 KYRYETVN
+120 KYKYETVN

-190 AFKLKLKHNS
+190 AFKLKMKHNS
-200 DEERAAFYDAV
+200 AEERAAFYDAI
-211 RGDLKEKITVSEIFT
+211 RDDLKEKITVSEIFT
-226 MAGSTTEI
+226 MAGSSGTEI

-248 ELTIQFKNG
+248 ELIIQFKNG
-257 KRIYQ
+257 KKIYQ

-309 EGVNSI
+309 EDVNSI

-321 DIELSV
+321 NIELSV
-327 LDEKGEAKN
+327 LDEKGDVKN

-345 YKKSYSEL
+345 YKKSYNEL
-353 QIFSKVFESNK
+353 QIFSKAFESNK

-373 SVKTL
+373 SVKTV

-389 VKPARTL
+389 VKSERIL
-396 WADDIKS
+396 WADDIKP
-403 DEDFLM
+403 DEDFSM
-409 SFDEDDKAWLSEL
+409 SFIEDDKTWLSEL
-422 NKIVL
+422 NEIVL
-427 KDRNGY
+427 KDRYGY
-433 SYEMYPIAQK
+433 SYKMYPIAQK
-443 AIDDEEHGYED
+443 AIDDEEYRN
-454 EYGDNPNRYY
+454 NPNRYY

-471 TLKINKRYFKNDS
+471 TLKIDKKYFKNDS

-504 IKRSGVFGT
+504 RKKSGMFGT
-513 KDVKVEYRFL
+513 KDVKVEHRFL

-535 TTPSTFVLRTY
+535 TDPTTFVLRTS
-546 FDKRNNNAP
+546 FDIRNNKAP
-555 RSESKITVKDQTT
+555 KAESIITVKDQTS
-568 GDFKVLKP
+568 GVVKVLKP

-581 FWSEYAGGNVLKIF
+581 FWSEYDKGYVLKIF

-633 EPSVKV
+633 DPSVKV
-639 KSVVKGNPVVISSN
+639 KSVVKGNPVIISSN
-653 KEYVDAIQSIKISND
+653 KEYVDAIQSIKISNAK
-668 RGYSTT
+668 GYSTT
-674 KTDGFVKNNDK
+674 KTDGFVKDNDK
-685 VSLDFEDWRKSAGI
+685 VSLDFEDWRKPAGI
-699 LETVGSFSMTISA
+699 IETVGSFSMTIAA

-721 FAIKDTN
+721 FTIKDTN
-728 ITFEVEK
+728 ISAEVEK
-735 DPDKKNIAVNFSQG
+735 DPDKKSVAVNFSQG
-749 KLPEY
+749 KFPEY

-832 PSNARKLRN
+832 PSNARKLRT
-841 SQVKALQSKIEN
+841 SQVEALQSKIEN

-863 GIDLD
+863 GIELD
-868 VAIFGSI
+868 VALFGFAK
-875 QAKLNLKEEILEKI
+875 AKLALKEEILEKI
-889 NSSEINEVEKER
+889 NSSKLDEDTKRN
-901 LIDEVNSASDLQD
+901 LIETVNSSNDLQD
-914 LIELEDRVDD
+914 LLEAEDKVDNT
-924 ILAKYIAKE
+924 IAKFMAKE
-933 EEQKTPPIN
+933 EEQNSSENN
-942 KEDEKDLS
+942 KIEEADESK
-950 TNTNEEQKTDS
+950 
-961 NTVIAGDSKSD
+961 DSKSEKTVEKPESKSD
-972 KTDIKHDENTITD
+972 DIKKKTDPNNSLVIKPEIEKTEKTLSSSKKSSKSSGGSKSKGRAK
-985 STSEIKSDKNK
+985 STGTSV
-996 EIKDVESKKTPS
+996 KDVKKVFT
-1008 NIIKPNASSRLFV
+1008 
-1021 GGSGGKSSSANQN
+1021 
-1034 KGTNKVSYKNWYKLT
+1034 KNWFKLP

-1063 WVKDGNHWFYMDDNS
+1063 WVKDGNYWFYMDDNS
-1078 ELVENQWLY
+1078 ELAENQWIY
-1087 IDGKWYYAKA
+1087 IGGKWYFAKA

-1109 KDKWYYSKSGGAIF
+1109 KEKWYYAVSGGAIA
-1123 QSAWKNI
+1123 QSAWENI
-1130 GEKFY
+1130 GGKFY
-1135 HFGIDGDLS
+1135 HFGVDGDLS
-1144 VNTYVD
+1144 VNTSVD

-1158 IRK
+1158 VRN

>member
-1 MFKRIFKVV
+1 M
-10 LCSILATN
+10 
-18 MVMSSFFYTK
+18 
-28 VLKPIGVR
+28 GVR
-36 EVDVVSHASTMGPPP
+36 EVDVVSHASTMAPPP

-120 KYRYETVN
+120 KYKYETVN

-190 AFKLKLKHNS
+190 AFKLKMKHNS
-200 DEERAAFYDAV
+200 AEERAAFYDAI
-211 RGDLKEKITVSEIFT
+211 RDDLKGKITVSEIFT
-226 MAGSTTEI
+226 MAGSSGTEI

-257 KRIYQ
+257 KKIYQ

-321 DIELSV
+321 NIELSV
-327 LDEKGEAKN
+327 LDEKGDVKN

-345 YKKSYSEL
+345 YKKSYNEL
-353 QIFSKVFESNK
+353 QIFSKAFESNK

-373 SVKTL
+373 SVKTV

-389 VKPARTL
+389 VKSERTL

-403 DEDFLM
+403 DEDFSM
-409 SFDEDDKAWLSEL
+409 SFTEDDKTWLSEL
-422 NKIVL
+422 NEIVL
-427 KDRNGY
+427 KDRYGY
-433 SYEMYPIAQK
+433 SYKMYPIAQK
-443 AIDDEEHGYED
+443 AIDDEEYRN
-454 EYGDNPNRYY
+454 NPNRYY

-471 TLKINKRYFKNDS
+471 TLKIDKKYFKNDS

-504 IKRSGVFGT
+504 RKKIGVFGT

-546 FDKRNNNAP
+546 FDKRNNNVPKA
-555 RSESKITVKDQTT
+555 ESKITVKDQTT
-568 GDFKVLKP
+568 GVIKVLKP

-639 KSVVKGNPVVISSN
+639 KAVVKGNPVVIYSN
-653 KEYVDAIQSIKISND
+653 KEYVDAIQSIKISNAK
-668 RGYSTT
+668 GYSTT
-674 KTDGFVKNNDK
+674 KTDGFVKDNDK
-685 VSLDFEDWRKSAGI
+685 VSLDFEDWRKLAGI
-699 LETVGSFSMTISA
+699 LETVGSFSMTIAA

-721 FAIKDTN
+721 FTIKDTN
-728 ITFEVEK
+728 ISADVEK
-735 DPDKKNIAVNFSQG
+735 DPDKKSVAVNFSHG
-749 KLPEY
+749 KSPEY

-832 PSNARKLRN
+832 PSNARKLRT
-841 SQVKALQSKIEN
+841 SQVEALQSKIEN

-863 GIDLD
+863 GIELD
-868 VAIFGSI
+868 VALFGFAK
-875 QAKLNLKEEILEKI
+875 AKLVLKEEILEKI
-889 NSSEINEVEKER
+889 NSSKLDEDTKRN
-901 LIDEVNSASDLQD
+901 LIETVNSSNDLQD
-914 LIELEDRVDD
+914 LLEAEDKVDNT
-924 ILAKYIAKE
+924 IAKFVVKE
-933 EEQKTPPIN
+933 EEQNSSENN
-942 KEDEKDLS
+942 KIEEADESK
-950 TNTNEEQKTDS
+950 
-961 NTVIAGDSKSD
+961 DSKSEKTEEKSESKSD
-972 KTDIKHDENTITD
+972 DIKKKTDPNNSLVIKPEIEKTKKTEKTLPSSKKSSKSSGGSKSKGRAK
-985 STSEIKSDKNK
+985 STGTSV
-996 EIKDVESKKTPS
+996 KDVKKVFT
-1008 NIIKPNASSRLFV
+1008 
-1021 GGSGGKSSSANQN
+1021 
-1034 KGTNKVSYKNWYKLT
+1034 KNWFKLP

-1063 WVKDGNHWFYMDDNS
+1063 WVKDGNYWFYMDNNS
-1078 ELVENQWLY
+1078 ELAENQWIY
-1087 IDGKWYYAKA
+1087 IGGKWYFAKA

-1109 KDKWYYSKSGGAIF
+1109 KEKWYYAVSGGAIV
-1123 QSAWKNI
+1123 QSAWENI
-1130 GEKFY
+1130 GGKFY
-1135 HFGIDGDLS
+1135 HFGADGDLS
-1144 VNTYVD
+1144 VNTSVD

-1158 IRK
+1158 VRN

>member
-1 MFKRIFKVV
+1 M
-10 LCSILATN
+10 
-18 MVMSSFFYTK
+18 
-28 VLKPIGVR
+28 GVR
-36 EVDVVSHASTMGPPP
+36 EVDVVSHASTMAPPP
-51 VPSLRPGRGE
+51 VPSLRPRRGE

-67 EVSESDKNLPFE
+67 EVSESDKNLPYE

-190 AFKLKLKHNS
+190 AFKLKMKHNS
-200 DEERAAFYDAV
+200 AEERAAFYDAI
-211 RGDLKEKITVSEIFT
+211 RDDLKGKITVSEIFT
-226 MAGSTTEI
+226 MAGSSGTEI

-248 ELTIQFKNG
+248 ELIIQFKNG
-257 KRIYQ
+257 KKIYQ

-321 DIELSV
+321 NIELSV
-327 LDEKGEAKN
+327 LDENGDVKN

-345 YKKSYSEL
+345 YKKSYNEL
-353 QIFSKVFESNK
+353 QIFSKAFESNK

-373 SVKTL
+373 SVKTV

-389 VKPARTL
+389 VKSERTL

-403 DEDFLM
+403 DEDFSM
-409 SFDEDDKAWLSEL
+409 SFIEDDKTWLSEL
-422 NKIVL
+422 NEIVL

-433 SYEMYPIAQK
+433 SYTMYPIAQK
-443 AIDDEEHGYED
+443 AIDDDKYRN
-454 EYGDNPNRYY
+454 NPNRYY

-471 TLKINKRYFKNDS
+471 TLKIDKKYFKNDS

-504 IKRSGVFGT
+504 RKKSGMFGT

-535 TTPSTFVLRTY
+535 TTPSTFVLRTS
-546 FDKRNNNAP
+546 FDIRNNKAP
-555 RSESKITVKDQTT
+555 KAESIITVKDQTS
-568 GDFKVLKP
+568 GVVKVLKP

-581 FWSEYAGGNVLKIF
+581 FWSEYDKGYVLKIF

-633 EPSVKV
+633 DPSVKV

-653 KEYVDAIQSIKISND
+653 KEYVDAIQSIKISNAK
-668 RGYSTT
+668 GYSTT
-674 KTDGFVKNNDK
+674 KTDGFVKDNDK
-685 VSLDFEDWRKSAGI
+685 VSLDFEDWRKPAGI
-699 LETVGSFSMTISA
+699 IETVGSFSMTIAA

-721 FAIKDTN
+721 FTIKDTN
-728 ITFEVEK
+728 ISAEVEK
-735 DPDKKNIAVNFSQG
+735 DLDKKSVAVNFSQG
-749 KLPEY
+749 KFPEY

-832 PSNARKLRN
+832 PSNARKLRT
-841 SQVKALQSKIEN
+841 SQVEALQSKIEN

-863 GIDLD
+863 GIELD
-868 VAIFGSI
+868 VALFGFAK
-875 QAKLNLKEEILEKI
+875 AKLALKEEILEKI
-889 NSSEINEVEKER
+889 NSSKLDEDTKRN
-901 LIDEVNSASDLQD
+901 LIETVNSSNDLQD
-914 LIELEDRVDD
+914 LLEAEDKVDNT
-924 ILAKYIAKE
+924 IAKFMAKE
-933 EEQKTPPIN
+933 EEQNSSENN
-942 KEDEKDLS
+942 KIEEADESK
-950 TNTNEEQKTDS
+950 
-961 NTVIAGDSKSD
+961 DSKSEKTVEKPESKSD
-972 KTDIKHDENTITD
+972 DIKKKTDPNNSLVIKPEIEKTEKTEKTLSSSKKSSKSSGGSKSKGRAK
-985 STSEIKSDKNK
+985 STGTSV
-996 EIKDVESKKTPS
+996 KDVKKVFT
-1008 NIIKPNASSRLFV
+1008 
-1021 GGSGGKSSSANQN
+1021 
-1034 KGTNKVSYKNWYKLT
+1034 KNWFKLP

-1063 WVKDGNHWFYMDDNS
+1063 WVKDGNYWFYMDNNS
-1078 ELVENQWLY
+1078 ELAENQWIY
-1087 IDGKWYYAKA
+1087 IGGKWYFAKA

-1109 KDKWYYSKSGGAIF
+1109 KEKWYYAVSGGAIA
-1123 QSAWKNI
+1123 QSAWENI
-1130 GEKFY
+1130 GGKFY
-1135 HFGIDGDLS
+1135 HFGTDGDLS
-1144 VNTYVD
+1144 VNTSVD

-1158 IRK
+1158 VRN

>member
-1 MFKRIFKVV
+1 MFKRIFKVG

-28 VLKPIGVR
+28 VLKPMGVR
-36 EVDVVSHASTMGPPP
+36 EVDVVSHASTMAPPP

-67 EVSESDKNLPFE
+67 EISESDKNLPFE

-120 KYRYETVN
+120 KYKYETVN

-190 AFKLKLKHNS
+190 AFKLKMKHNS
-200 DEERAAFYDAV
+200 AEERAAFYDAI
-211 RGDLKEKITVSEIFT
+211 RDDLKGKITVSEIFT
-226 MAGSTTEI
+226 MAGSSGTEI

-257 KRIYQ
+257 KKIYQ

-321 DIELSV
+321 NIELSV
-327 LDEKGEAKN
+327 LDEKGDVKN

-345 YKKSYSEL
+345 YKKSYNEL
-353 QIFSKVFESNK
+353 QIFSKAFESNK

-373 SVKTL
+373 SVKTV

-389 VKPARTL
+389 VKSERTL

-403 DEDFLM
+403 DEDFSM
-409 SFDEDDKAWLSEL
+409 SFTEDDKTWLSEL
-422 NKIVL
+422 NEIVL
-427 KDRNGY
+427 KDRYGY
-433 SYEMYPIAQK
+433 SYKMYPIAQK
-443 AIDDEEHGYED
+443 AIDDEEYRN
-454 EYGDNPNRYY
+454 NPNRYY

-471 TLKINKRYFKNDS
+471 TLKIDKKYFKNDS

-504 IKRSGVFGT
+504 RKKIGVFGT

-546 FDKRNNNAP
+546 FDKRNNNVPKA
-555 RSESKITVKDQTT
+555 ESKITVKDQTT
-568 GDFKVLKP
+568 GVIKVLKP

-639 KSVVKGNPVVISSN
+639 KAVVKGNPVVIYSN
-653 KEYVDAIQSIKISND
+653 KEYVDAIQSIKISNAK
-668 RGYSTT
+668 GYSTT
-674 KTDGFVKNNDK
+674 KTDGFVKDNDK
-685 VSLDFEDWRKSAGI
+685 VSLDFEDWKKPAGI
-699 LETVGSFSMTISA
+699 LETVGSFSMTIAA

-721 FAIKDTN
+721 FTIKDTN
-728 ITFEVEK
+728 ISVDVEK
-735 DPDKKNIAVNFSQG
+735 DPDKKSVAVNFSHG

-832 PSNARKLRN
+832 PSNARKLRT
-841 SQVKALQSKIEN
+841 SQVESLQSKIEN

-863 GIDLD
+863 GIELD
-868 VAIFGSI
+868 VALFGFAK
-875 QAKLNLKEEILEKI
+875 AKLALKEEILEKI
-889 NSSEINEVEKER
+889 NSSKLDEYTKRN
-901 LIDEVNSASDLQD
+901 LIETVNSSNDLQD
-914 LIELEDRVDD
+914 LLEAEDKVDNT
-924 ILAKYIAKE
+924 IAKFMAKE
-933 EEQKTPPIN
+933 EEQNSSENN
-942 KEDEKDLS
+942 KIEEADERK
-950 TNTNEEQKTDS
+950 
-961 NTVIAGDSKSD
+961 DSKSEKTVEKPESKSD
-972 KTDIKHDENTITD
+972 DIKKKTDPNNSLVIKPETEKTEKTLSSSKKSSKSSGGSKSKGRAK
-985 STSEIKSDKNK
+985 STGTSV
-996 EIKDVESKKTPS
+996 KDVKKVFT
-1008 NIIKPNASSRLFV
+1008 
-1021 GGSGGKSSSANQN
+1021 
-1034 KGTNKVSYKNWYKLT
+1034 KNWFKLP
-1049 NGKWTILGENIKSS
+1049 NGKWTILDENIKSS
-1063 WVKDGNHWFYMDDNS
+1063 WVKDGNYWFYMDDNS
-1078 ELVENQWLY
+1078 ELAENQWIY
-1087 IDGKWYYAKA
+1087 IGGKWYFAKA

-1109 KDKWYYSKSGGAIF
+1109 KEKWYYAVSGGAIA
-1123 QSAWKNI
+1123 QSAWENI
-1130 GEKFY
+1130 GGKFY
-1135 HFGIDGDLS
+1135 HFGADGDLS
-1144 VNTYVD
+1144 VNTSVE

-1158 IRK
+1158 VRN

>member
-1 MFKRIFKVV
+1 MFKRIFKVG

-28 VLKPIGVR
+28 VLKPMGVR
-36 EVDVVSHASTMGPPP
+36 EVDVVSHASTMAPPP

-67 EVSESDKNLPFE
+67 EVSESDRNLPFE

-190 AFKLKLKHNS
+190 AFKLKMKHNS
-200 DEERAAFYDAV
+200 AEERAAFYDAI
-211 RGDLKEKITVSEIFT
+211 RDDLKGKITVSEIFT
-226 MAGSTTEI
+226 MAGSSGTEI

-248 ELTIQFKNG
+248 ELIIQFKNG
-257 KRIYQ
+257 KKIYQ

-321 DIELSV
+321 NIELSV
-327 LDEKGEAKN
+327 LDEKGDVKT

-345 YKKSYSEL
+345 YKKSYNEL

-373 SVKTL
+373 SVKTV

-389 VKPARTL
+389 VKSERIL
-396 WADDIKS
+396 WADDIKP
-403 DEDFLM
+403 DEDFSM
-409 SFDEDDKAWLSEL
+409 SFIEDDKTWLSEL
-422 NKIVL
+422 NEIVL

-433 SYEMYPIAQK
+433 SYTMYPIAQK
-443 AIDDEEHGYED
+443 AIDDDKYR
-454 EYGDNPNRYY
+454 NNQNRYY

-471 TLKINKRYFKNDS
+471 TLKIDKKYFKNDS

-504 IKRSGVFGT
+504 RKKGGVFGT

-546 FDKRNNNAP
+546 FDKRNNNVPKA
-555 RSESKITVKDQTT
+555 ESKITVKDQTT
-568 GDFKVLKP
+568 GVIKVLKP

-653 KEYVDAIQSIKISND
+653 KEYVDAIQSIKISNAK
-668 RGYSTT
+668 GYSTT
-674 KTDGFVKNNDK
+674 KTDGFVKDNDK
-685 VSLDFEDWRKSAGI
+685 VSLDFEDWRKPAGI
-699 LETVGSFSMTISA
+699 LETVGSFSMTIAA

-721 FAIKDTN
+721 FTIKDTN
-728 ITFEVEK
+728 ISADVEK
-735 DPDKKNIAVNFSQG
+735 DPDKKSVAVNFSHG
-749 KLPEY
+749 KSPEY

-832 PSNARKLRN
+832 PSNARKLRT
-841 SQVKALQSKIEN
+841 SQVEALQSKIEN

-863 GIDLD
+863 GIELD
-868 VAIFGSI
+868 VALFGFAK
-875 QAKLNLKEEILEKI
+875 AKLALKEEILEKI
-889 NSSEINEVEKER
+889 NSSKLDEDTKRN
-901 LIDEVNSASDLQD
+901 LIETVNSSNDLQD
-914 LIELEDRVDD
+914 LLEAEDKVDNT
-924 ILAKYIAKE
+924 IAKFMAKE
-933 EEQKTPPIN
+933 EEQNSSENN
-942 KEDEKDLS
+942 KIEEADESK
-950 TNTNEEQKTDS
+950 
-961 NTVIAGDSKSD
+961 DSKSEKTVEKPESKSD
-972 KTDIKHDENTITD
+972 DIKKKTDPNNSLVIKPEIEKTEKTEKTLSSSKKSSKSSGGSKSKGRAK
-985 STSEIKSDKNK
+985 STGTSV
-996 EIKDVESKKTPS
+996 KDVKKVFT
-1008 NIIKPNASSRLFV
+1008 
-1021 GGSGGKSSSANQN
+1021 
-1034 KGTNKVSYKNWYKLT
+1034 KNWFKLP

-1063 WVKDGNHWFYMDDNS
+1063 WVKDGNYWFYMDDNS
-1078 ELVENQWLY
+1078 ELAENQWIY
-1087 IDGKWYYAKA
+1087 IGGKWYFAKA
-1097 GGYIAENEWISY
+1097 GGYIAENEWIPY
-1109 KDKWYYSKSGGAIF
+1109 KEKWYYAVSGGAIV

-1130 GEKFY
+1130 GGKFY
-1135 HFGIDGDLS
+1135 HFGTDGDLS
-1144 VNTYVD
+1144 VNTSVD

-1158 IRK
+1158 VRN

>member
-1 MFKRIFKVV
+1 MFKRIFKVG

-28 VLKPIGVR
+28 VLKPMGVR
-36 EVDVVSHASTMGPPP
+36 EVDVVSHASTMAPPP

-67 EVSESDKNLPFE
+67 EVSESDRNLPFE
-79 SDFIESLEYNNSYGY
+79 SDFIESLEYNNPYGY

-120 KYRYETVN
+120 KYKYETVN

-190 AFKLKLKHNS
+190 AFKLKMKHNS
-200 DEERAAFYDAV
+200 AEERAAFYDAI
-211 RGDLKEKITVSEIFT
+211 RDDLKEKITVSEIFT
-226 MAGSTTEI
+226 MAGSSGTEI

-248 ELTIQFKNG
+248 ELIIQFKNG
-257 KRIYQ
+257 KKIYQ

-321 DIELSV
+321 NIELSV
-327 LDEKGEAKN
+327 LDENGDVKN

-345 YKKSYSEL
+345 YKKSYNEL
-353 QIFSKVFESNK
+353 QIFSKAFESNK

-373 SVKTL
+373 SVKTV

-389 VKPARTL
+389 VKSERIL
-396 WADDIKS
+396 WADDIKP
-403 DEDFLM
+403 DEDFSM
-409 SFDEDDKAWLSEL
+409 SFIEDDKTWLSEL
-422 NKIVL
+422 NEIVL

-433 SYEMYPIAQK
+433 SYTMYPIAQK
-443 AIDDEEHGYED
+443 AIDDDKYR
-454 EYGDNPNRYY
+454 NNQNRYY

-471 TLKINKRYFKNDS
+471 TLKIDKKYFKNDS

-504 IKRSGVFGT
+504 RKKGGVFGT

-535 TTPSTFVLRTY
+535 TDPTTFVLRTY
-546 FDKRNNNAP
+546 FDKRNNNVPKA
-555 RSESKITVKDQTT
+555 ESKITVKDQTT
-568 GDFKVLKP
+568 GVIKVLKP

-639 KSVVKGNPVVISSN
+639 KAVVKGNPVVIYSN
-653 KEYVDAIQSIKISND
+653 KEYVDAIQSIKISNAK
-668 RGYSTT
+668 GYSTT
-674 KTDGFVKNNDK
+674 KTDGFVKDNDK
-685 VSLDFEDWRKSAGI
+685 VSLDFEDWRKPAGI
-699 LETVGSFSMTISA
+699 LETVGSFSMTIAA

-721 FAIKDTN
+721 FTIKDTN
-728 ITFEVEK
+728 ISADVEK
-735 DPDKKNIAVNFSQG
+735 DPDKKSVAVNFSHG
-749 KLPEY
+749 KSPEY

-832 PSNARKLRN
+832 PSNARKLRT
-841 SQVKALQSKIEN
+841 SQVEALQSKIEN

-863 GIDLD
+863 GIELD
-868 VAIFGSI
+868 VALFGFAK
-875 QAKLNLKEEILEKI
+875 AKLALKEEILEKI
-889 NSSEINEVEKER
+889 NSSKLDEDTKRN
-901 LIDEVNSASDLQD
+901 LIETVNSSNDLQD
-914 LIELEDRVDD
+914 LLEAEDKVDNT
-924 ILAKYIAKE
+924 IAKFMAKE
-933 EEQKTPPIN
+933 EEQNSSENN
-942 KEDEKDLS
+942 KIEEADESK
-950 TNTNEEQKTDS
+950 
-961 NTVIAGDSKSD
+961 DSKSEKTVEKPESKSD
-972 KTDIKHDENTITD
+972 DIKKKTDPNNSLVIKPEIEKTEKTEKTLSSSKKSSKSSGGSKSKGRAK
-985 STSEIKSDKNK
+985 STGTSV
-996 EIKDVESKKTPS
+996 KDVKKVFT
-1008 NIIKPNASSRLFV
+1008 
-1021 GGSGGKSSSANQN
+1021 
-1034 KGTNKVSYKNWYKLT
+1034 KNWFKLP
-1049 NGKWTILGENIKSS
+1049 NGKWTILDENIKSS
-1063 WVKDGNHWFYMDDNS
+1063 WVKDGNYWFYMDDNS
-1078 ELVENQWLY
+1078 ELAENQWIY
-1087 IDGKWYYAKA
+1087 IDGKWYFAKA

-1109 KDKWYYSKSGGAIF
+1109 KEKWYYAVSGGAIA
-1123 QSAWKNI
+1123 QSAWENI
-1130 GEKFY
+1130 GGKFY
-1135 HFGIDGDLS
+1135 HFGADGDLS
-1144 VNTYVD
+1144 VNTSVD

-1158 IRK
+1158 VRN

>member
-1 MFKRIFKVV
+1 MFKRIFKVG

-28 VLKPIGVR
+28 VLKPMGVR

-120 KYRYETVN
+120 KYKYETVN

-190 AFKLKLKHNS
+190 AFKLKMKHNS
-200 DEERAAFYDAV
+200 AEERAAFYDAI
-211 RGDLKEKITVSEIFT
+211 RDDLKEKITVSEIFT
-226 MAGSTTEI
+226 MAGSSGTEI

-248 ELTIQFKNG
+248 ELIIQFKNG

-281 TVILYEHADPLKYN
+281 TVILYKHADPLKYN

-315 YLSEIS
+315 YLREIS
-321 DIELSV
+321 NIELSV
-327 LDEKGEAKN
+327 LDEKGDVKN

-345 YKKSYSEL
+345 YKKSYNEL
-353 QIFSKVFESNK
+353 QIFSKAFESNK

-373 SVKTL
+373 SVKTV

-389 VKPARTL
+389 VKSERIL
-396 WADDIKS
+396 WADDIKP
-403 DEDFLM
+403 DEDFSM
-409 SFDEDDKAWLSEL
+409 SFIEDDKTWLSEL
-422 NKIVL
+422 NEIVL

-433 SYEMYPIAQK
+433 SYTMYPIAQK
-443 AIDDEEHGYED
+443 AIDDDKYR
-454 EYGDNPNRYY
+454 NNKNRYY

-471 TLKINKRYFKNDS
+471 TLKIDKKYFKNDS

-504 IKRSGVFGT
+504 RKKSGMFGT

-535 TTPSTFVLRTY
+535 TDPTTFVLRTS
-546 FDKRNNNAP
+546 FDIRNNKAP
-555 RSESKITVKDQTT
+555 KAESKITVKDQTS
-568 GDFKVLKP
+568 GVVKVLKP

-581 FWSEYAGGNVLKIF
+581 FWSEYDKGYVLKIF

-633 EPSVKV
+633 DPSVKV

-653 KEYVDAIQSIKISND
+653 KEYVDAIQSIKISNAK
-668 RGYSTT
+668 GYSTT
-674 KTDGFVKNNDK
+674 KTDGFVKDNDK
-685 VSLDFEDWRKSAGI
+685 VSLDFEDWRKPAGI
-699 LETVGSFSMTISA
+699 IETVGSFSMTIAA

-721 FAIKDTN
+721 FTIKDTN
-728 ITFEVEK
+728 ISAEVEK
-735 DPDKKNIAVNFSQG
+735 DPDKKSVAVNFSQG
-749 KLPEY
+749 KFPEY

-832 PSNARKLRN
+832 PSNARKLRT
-841 SQVKALQSKIEN
+841 SQVEALQSKIEN

-863 GIDLD
+863 GIELD
-868 VAIFGSI
+868 VALFGFAK
-875 QAKLNLKEEILEKI
+875 AKLALKEEILEKI
-889 NSSEINEVEKER
+889 NSSKLDEDTKRN
-901 LIDEVNSASDLQD
+901 LIETVNSSNDLQD
-914 LIELEDRVDD
+914 LLEAEDKVDNT
-924 ILAKYIAKE
+924 IAKFMAKE
-933 EEQKTPPIN
+933 EEQNYSENN
-942 KEDEKDLS
+942 KIEEADESK
-950 TNTNEEQKTDS
+950 
-961 NTVIAGDSKSD
+961 DSKSEKTVEKPESKSD
-972 KTDIKHDENTITD
+972 DIKKKTDPNNSLVIKPEIEKTEKTEKPEKTEKTLSSSKKSSKSSGGSKSKGRAK
-985 STSEIKSDKNK
+985 STGTSV
-996 EIKDVESKKTPS
+996 KDVKKVFT
-1008 NIIKPNASSRLFV
+1008 
-1021 GGSGGKSSSANQN
+1021 
-1034 KGTNKVSYKNWYKLT
+1034 KNWFKLP

-1063 WVKDGNHWFYMDDNS
+1063 WVKDGNYWFYMDNNS
-1078 ELVENQWLY
+1078 ELAENQWIY
-1087 IDGKWYYAKA
+1087 IDGKWYFAKA

-1109 KDKWYYSKSGGAIF
+1109 KEKWYYAVSGGAIA
-1123 QSAWKNI
+1123 QSAWENI
-1130 GEKFY
+1130 GGKFY
-1135 HFGIDGDLS
+1135 HFGADGDLS
-1144 VNTYVD
+1144 VNTSVD
-1150 GYQVDANG
+1150 GYQVDADGVRN
-1158 IRK
+1158 

>member
-1 MFKRIFKVV
+1 
-10 LCSILATN
+10 
-18 MVMSSFFYTK
+18 MSSFFYTK
-28 VLKPIGVR
+28 VLKPMGVR
-36 EVDVVSHASTMGPPP
+36 EVDVVSHASTMAPPP
-51 VPSLRPGRGE
+51 VPSLRPRRGE

-67 EVSESDKNLPFE
+67 EVSESDKNLPYE

-190 AFKLKLKHNS
+190 AFKLKMKHNS
-200 DEERAAFYDAV
+200 AEERAAFYDAI
-211 RGDLKEKITVSEIFT
+211 RDDLKGKITVSEIFT
-226 MAGSTTEI
+226 MAGSSGTEI

-248 ELTIQFKNG
+248 ELIIQFKNG
-257 KRIYQ
+257 KKIYQ

-321 DIELSV
+321 NIELSV
-327 LDEKGEAKN
+327 LDEKGDVKT

-345 YKKSYSEL
+345 YKKSYNEL
-353 QIFSKVFESNK
+353 QIFSKAFESNK

-373 SVKTL
+373 SVKTV

-389 VKPARTL
+389 VKSERIL
-396 WADDIKS
+396 WADDIKP
-403 DEDFLM
+403 DEDFSM
-409 SFDEDDKAWLSEL
+409 SFIEDDKTWLSEL
-422 NKIVL
+422 NEIVL

-433 SYEMYPIAQK
+433 SYTMYPIAQK
-443 AIDDEEHGYED
+443 AIDDDKYR
-454 EYGDNPNRYY
+454 NNQNRYY

-471 TLKINKRYFKNDS
+471 TLKIDKKYFKNDS

-504 IKRSGVFGT
+504 RKKGGVFGT

-546 FDKRNNNAP
+546 FDKRNNNVPKA
-555 RSESKITVKDQTT
+555 ESKITVKDQTT
-568 GDFKVLKP
+568 GVVKVLKP

-653 KEYVDAIQSIKISND
+653 KEYVDAIQSIKISNAK
-668 RGYSTT
+668 GYSTT
-674 KTDGFVKNNDK
+674 KTDGFVKDNDK
-685 VSLDFEDWRKSAGI
+685 VSLDFEDWRKPAGI
-699 LETVGSFSMTISA
+699 LETVGSFSMTIAA

-721 FAIKDTN
+721 FTIKDTN
-728 ITFEVEK
+728 ISADVEK
-735 DPDKKNIAVNFSQG
+735 DPDKKSVAVNFSHG
-749 KLPEY
+749 KSPEY

-832 PSNARKLRN
+832 PSNARKLRT
-841 SQVKALQSKIEN
+841 SQVEALQSKIEN

-863 GIDLD
+863 GIELD
-868 VAIFGSI
+868 VALFGFAK
-875 QAKLNLKEEILEKI
+875 AKLALKEEILEKI
-889 NSSEINEVEKER
+889 NSSKLDEDTKRN
-901 LIDEVNSASDLQD
+901 LIETVNSSNDLQD
-914 LIELEDRVDD
+914 LLEAEDKVDNT
-924 ILAKYIAKE
+924 IAKFMAKE
-933 EEQKTPPIN
+933 EEQNSSENN
-942 KEDEKDLS
+942 KIEEADESK
-950 TNTNEEQKTDS
+950 
-961 NTVIAGDSKSD
+961 DSKSEKTVEKPESKSD
-972 KTDIKHDENTITD
+972 DIKKKTDPNN
-985 STSEIKSDKNK
+985 SL
-996 EIKDVESKKTPS
+996 V
-1008 NIIKPNASSRLFV
+1008 IKPEIEKTEKTEKTL
-1021 GGSGGKSSSANQN
+1021 SSSKNQANHQVEARVRDEQ
-1034 KGTNKVSYKNWYKLT
+1034 KVQEHRLKMLRRYLQRTGLNCQT
-1049 NGKWTILGENIKSS
+1049 
-1063 WVKDGNHWFYMDDNS
+1063 V
-1078 ELVENQWLY
+1078 
-1087 IDGKWYYAKA
+1087 
-1097 GGYIAENEWISY
+1097 
-1109 KDKWYYSKSGGAIF
+1109 SG
-1123 QSAWKNI
+1123 QYL
-1130 GEKFY
+1130 EK
-1135 HFGIDGDLS
+1135 I
-1144 VNTYVD
+1144 
-1150 GYQVDANG
+1150 
-1158 IRK
+1158 

>member
-1 MFKRIFKVV
+1 MFKRIFKVG

-28 VLKPIGVR
+28 VLKPMGVR
-36 EVDVVSHASTMGPPP
+36 EVDVVSHASTMAPPP

-61 GEDKGT
+61 GEDKGI
-67 EVSESDKNLPFE
+67 EVSESDKNLPYE

-190 AFKLKLKHNS
+190 AFKLKMKHNS
-200 DEERAAFYDAV
+200 AEERAAFYDAI
-211 RGDLKEKITVSEIFT
+211 RDDLKGKITVSEIFT
-226 MAGSTTEI
+226 MAGSSGTEI

-248 ELTIQFKNG
+248 ELIIQFKNG
-257 KRIYQ
+257 KKIYQ

-309 EGVNSI
+309 ESVNSI

-321 DIELSV
+321 NIELSV
-327 LDEKGEAKN
+327 LDEKGDVKN

-345 YKKSYSEL
+345 YKKSYNEL
-353 QIFSKVFESNK
+353 QIFSKAFESNK

-373 SVKTL
+373 SVKTV

-389 VKPARTL
+389 VKSERIL
-396 WADDIKS
+396 WADDIKP
-403 DEDFLM
+403 DEDFSM
-409 SFDEDDKAWLSEL
+409 SFIEDDKTWLSEL
-422 NKIVL
+422 NEIVL

-433 SYEMYPIAQK
+433 SYTMYPIAQK
-443 AIDDEEHGYED
+443 AIDDDKYR
-454 EYGDNPNRYY
+454 NNQNRYY

-471 TLKINKRYFKNDS
+471 TLKIDKKYFKNDS

-504 IKRSGVFGT
+504 RKKIGVFGT

-546 FDKRNNNAP
+546 FDKRNNNVPKA
-555 RSESKITVKDQTT
+555 ESKITVKDQTT
-568 GDFKVLKP
+568 GVVKVLKP

-653 KEYVDAIQSIKISND
+653 KEYVDAIQSIKISNAK
-668 RGYSTT
+668 GYSAT
-674 KTDGFVKNNDK
+674 KTDGFVKDNDK
-685 VSLDFEDWRKSAGI
+685 VSLDFEDWRKPAGI
-699 LETVGSFSMTISA
+699 LETVGSFSMTIAA

-721 FAIKDTN
+721 FTIKDTN
-728 ITFEVEK
+728 ISADVEK
-735 DPDKKNIAVNFSQG
+735 DPDKKSVAVNFSHG
-749 KLPEY
+749 KSPEY

-832 PSNARKLRN
+832 PSNARKLRT
-841 SQVKALQSKIEN
+841 SQVEALQSKIEN

-863 GIDLD
+863 GIELD
-868 VAIFGSI
+868 VALFGFAK
-875 QAKLNLKEEILEKI
+875 AKLALKEEILEKI
-889 NSSEINEVEKER
+889 NSSKLDEDTKRN
-901 LIDEVNSASDLQD
+901 LIETVNSSNDLQD
-914 LIELEDRVDD
+914 LLEAEDKVDNT
-924 ILAKYIAKE
+924 IAKFMAKE
-933 EEQKTPPIN
+933 EEQNSSENN
-942 KEDEKDLS
+942 KIEEADESK
-950 TNTNEEQKTDS
+950 
-961 NTVIAGDSKSD
+961 DSKSEKTVEKPESKSD
-972 KTDIKHDENTITD
+972 DIKKKTDPNNSLVIKPETEKTEKTEKTLSSSKKSSKSSGGSKSKGRAK
-985 STSEIKSDKNK
+985 STKTSV
-996 EIKDVESKKTPS
+996 KDVKKVFT
-1008 NIIKPNASSRLFV
+1008 
-1021 GGSGGKSSSANQN
+1021 
-1034 KGTNKVSYKNWYKLT
+1034 KNWFKLP
-1049 NGKWTILGENIKSS
+1049 NGKWTILDENIKSS
-1063 WVKDGNHWFYMDDNS
+1063 WVKDGNYWFYMDDNS
-1078 ELVENQWLY
+1078 ELAENQWIY
-1087 IDGKWYYAKA
+1087 IGGKWYFAKA

-1109 KDKWYYSKSGGAIF
+1109 KEKWYYAVSGGSIA
-1123 QSAWKNI
+1123 QSEWENI
-1130 GEKFY
+1130 GGKFY
-1135 HFGIDGDLS
+1135 HFGADGDLS
-1144 VNTYVD
+1144 VNTSVD

-1158 IRK
+1158 VRN

>member
-1 MFKRIFKVV
+1 M
-10 LCSILATN
+10 
-18 MVMSSFFYTK
+18 
-28 VLKPIGVR
+28 GVR
-36 EVDVVSHASTMGPPP
+36 EVDVVSHASTMAPPP

-120 KYRYETVN
+120 KYKYETVN

-190 AFKLKLKHNS
+190 AFKLKMKHNS
-200 DEERAAFYDAV
+200 AEERAAFYDAI
-211 RGDLKEKITVSEIFT
+211 RDDLKEKITVSEIFT
-226 MAGSTTEI
+226 MAGSSGTEI

-248 ELTIQFKNG
+248 ELIIQFKNG
-257 KRIYQ
+257 KKIYQ

-321 DIELSV
+321 NIELSV
-327 LDEKGEAKN
+327 LDEKGDVKN

-345 YKKSYSEL
+345 YKKSYNEL
-353 QIFSKVFESNK
+353 QIFSKAFESNK

-373 SVKTL
+373 SVKTV

-389 VKPARTL
+389 VKSERTL

-403 DEDFLM
+403 DEDFSM
-409 SFDEDDKAWLSEL
+409 SFIEDDKTWLSEL
-422 NKIVL
+422 NEIVL

-433 SYEMYPIAQK
+433 SYTMYPIAQK
-443 AIDDEEHGYED
+443 AIDDDKYR
-454 EYGDNPNRYY
+454 NNQNRYY

-471 TLKINKRYFKNDS
+471 TLKIDKKYFKNDS

-504 IKRSGVFGT
+504 RKKSGMFGT

-535 TTPSTFVLRTY
+535 TDPTTFVLRTY
-546 FDKRNNNAP
+546 FDKRNNNVPKA
-555 RSESKITVKDQTT
+555 ESKITVKDQTT
-568 GDFKVLKP
+568 GVVKVLKP

-653 KEYVDAIQSIKISND
+653 KEYVDAIQSIKISNAK
-668 RGYSTT
+668 GYSTT
-674 KTDGFVKNNDK
+674 KTDGFVKDNDK
-685 VSLDFEDWRKSAGI
+685 VSLDFEDWRKPAGI
-699 LETVGSFSMTISA
+699 LETVGSFSMTIAA

-721 FAIKDTN
+721 FTIKDTN
-728 ITFEVEK
+728 ISADVEK
-735 DPDKKNIAVNFSQG
+735 DPDKKSVAVNFSHG
-749 KLPEY
+749 KSPEY

-832 PSNARKLRN
+832 PSNARKLRT
-841 SQVKALQSKIEN
+841 SQVEALQSKIEN

-863 GIDLD
+863 GIELD
-868 VAIFGSI
+868 VALFGFAK
-875 QAKLNLKEEILEKI
+875 AKLALKEEILEKI
-889 NSSEINEVEKER
+889 NSSKLDEDTKRN
-901 LIDEVNSASDLQD
+901 LIETVNSSNDLQD
-914 LIELEDRVDD
+914 LLEAEDKVDNT
-924 ILAKYIAKE
+924 IAKFMAKE
-933 EEQKTPPIN
+933 EEQNSSENN
-942 KEDEKDLS
+942 KIEEADESK
-950 TNTNEEQKTDS
+950 
-961 NTVIAGDSKSD
+961 DSKSEKTVEKPESKSD
-972 KTDIKHDENTITD
+972 DIKKKTDPNNSLVIKPEIEKTEKTEKTLSSSKKSSKSSGGSKSKGRAK
-985 STSEIKSDKNK
+985 STGTSV
-996 EIKDVESKKTPS
+996 KDVKKVFT
-1008 NIIKPNASSRLFV
+1008 
-1021 GGSGGKSSSANQN
+1021 
-1034 KGTNKVSYKNWYKLT
+1034 KNWFKLP
-1049 NGKWTILGENIKSS
+1049 NGKWTILDENIKSS
-1063 WVKDGNHWFYMDDNS
+1063 WVKDGNYWFYMDDNS
-1078 ELVENQWLY
+1078 ELAENQWIY
-1087 IDGKWYYAKA
+1087 IDGKWYFAKA

-1109 KDKWYYSKSGGAIF
+1109 KEKWYYAVSGGAIA
-1123 QSAWKNI
+1123 QSAWENI
-1130 GEKFY
+1130 GGKFY
-1135 HFGIDGDLS
+1135 HFGADGDLS
-1144 VNTYVD
+1144 VNTSVD

-1158 IRK
+1158 VRN

>member
-1 MFKRIFKVV
+1 MFKRIFKVG

-28 VLKPIGVR
+28 VLKPMGVR
-36 EVDVVSHASTMGPPP
+36 EVDVVSHASTMAPPP

-67 EVSESDKNLPFE
+67 EISESDKNLPFE

-120 KYRYETVN
+120 KYKYETVN

-190 AFKLKLKHNS
+190 AFKLKMKHNS
-200 DEERAAFYDAV
+200 AEERAAFYDAI
-211 RGDLKEKITVSEIFT
+211 RDDLKGKITVSEIFT
-226 MAGSTTEI
+226 MAGSSGTEI

-257 KRIYQ
+257 KKIYQ

-321 DIELSV
+321 NIELSV
-327 LDEKGEAKN
+327 LDEKGDVKN

-345 YKKSYSEL
+345 YKKSYNEL
-353 QIFSKVFESNK
+353 QIFSKAFESNK

-373 SVKTL
+373 SVKTV

-389 VKPARTL
+389 VKSERTL

-403 DEDFLM
+403 DEDFSM
-409 SFDEDDKAWLSEL
+409 SFTEDDKTWLSEL
-422 NKIVL
+422 NEIVL
-427 KDRNGY
+427 KDRYGY
-433 SYEMYPIAQK
+433 SYKMYPIAQK
-443 AIDDEEHGYED
+443 AIDDEEYRN
-454 EYGDNPNRYY
+454 NPNRYY

-471 TLKINKRYFKNDS
+471 TLKIDKKYFKNDS

-504 IKRSGVFGT
+504 RKKIGVFGT

-546 FDKRNNNAP
+546 FDKRNNNVPKA
-555 RSESKITVKDQTT
+555 ESKITVKDQTT
-568 GDFKVLKP
+568 GVIKVLKP

-639 KSVVKGNPVVISSN
+639 KAVVKGNPVVIYSN
-653 KEYVDAIQSIKISND
+653 KEYVDAIQSIKISNAK
-668 RGYSTT
+668 GYSTT
-674 KTDGFVKNNDK
+674 KTDGFVKDNDK
-685 VSLDFEDWRKSAGI
+685 VSLDFEDWKKPAGI
-699 LETVGSFSMTISA
+699 LETVGSFSMTIAA

-721 FAIKDTN
+721 FTIKDTN
-728 ITFEVEK
+728 ISVDVEK
-735 DPDKKNIAVNFSQG
+735 DPDKKSVAVNFSHG

-832 PSNARKLRN
+832 PSNARKLRT
-841 SQVKALQSKIEN
+841 SQVEALQSKIEN

-863 GIDLD
+863 GIELD
-868 VAIFGSI
+868 VALFGFAK
-875 QAKLNLKEEILEKI
+875 AKLALKEEILEKI
-889 NSSEINEVEKER
+889 NSSKLDEDTKRN
-901 LIDEVNSASDLQD
+901 LIETVNSSNDLQD
-914 LIELEDRVDD
+914 LLEAEDKVDNT
-924 ILAKYIAKE
+924 IAKFMAKE
-933 EEQKTPPIN
+933 EEQNSSENN
-942 KEDEKDLS
+942 KIEEADESK
-950 TNTNEEQKTDS
+950 
-961 NTVIAGDSKSD
+961 DSKSEKTVEKPESKSD
-972 KTDIKHDENTITD
+972 DIKKKTDPNNSLVIKPETEKTEKTEKTLSSSKKSSKSSGGSKSKGRAK
-985 STSEIKSDKNK
+985 STKTSV
-996 EIKDVESKKTPS
+996 KDVKKVFT
-1008 NIIKPNASSRLFV
+1008 
-1021 GGSGGKSSSANQN
+1021 
-1034 KGTNKVSYKNWYKLT
+1034 KNWFKLP
-1049 NGKWTILGENIKSS
+1049 NGKWTILDENIKSS
-1063 WVKDGNHWFYMDDNS
+1063 WVKDGNYWFYMDDNS
-1078 ELVENQWLY
+1078 ELAENQWIY
-1087 IDGKWYYAKA
+1087 IGGKWYFAKA

-1109 KDKWYYSKSGGAIF
+1109 KEKWYYAVSGGSIA
-1123 QSAWKNI
+1123 QSAWENI
-1130 GEKFY
+1130 GGKFY
-1135 HFGIDGDLS
+1135 HFGADGDLS
-1144 VNTYVD
+1144 VNTSVD

-1158 IRK
+1158 VRN

>member
-1 MFKRIFKVV
+1 M
-10 LCSILATN
+10 
-18 MVMSSFFYTK
+18 
-28 VLKPIGVR
+28 GVR
-36 EVDVVSHASTMGPPP
+36 EVDVVSHASTMAPPP

-67 EVSESDKNLPFE
+67 EISESDKNLPFE

-120 KYRYETVN
+120 KYKYETVN

-190 AFKLKLKHNS
+190 AFKLKMKHNS
-200 DEERAAFYDAV
+200 AEERAAFYDAI
-211 RGDLKEKITVSEIFT
+211 RDDLKGKITVSEIFT
-226 MAGSTTEI
+226 MAGSSGTEI

-257 KRIYQ
+257 KKIYQ

-321 DIELSV
+321 NIELSV
-327 LDEKGEAKN
+327 LDEKGDVKN

-345 YKKSYSEL
+345 YKKSYNEL
-353 QIFSKVFESNK
+353 QIFSKAFESNK

-373 SVKTL
+373 SVKTV

-389 VKPARTL
+389 VKSERTL

-403 DEDFLM
+403 DEDFSM
-409 SFDEDDKAWLSEL
+409 SFTEDDKTWLSEL
-422 NKIVL
+422 NEIVL
-427 KDRNGY
+427 KDRYGY
-433 SYEMYPIAQK
+433 SYKMYPIAQK
-443 AIDDEEHGYED
+443 AIDDEEYRN
-454 EYGDNPNRYY
+454 NPNRYY

-471 TLKINKRYFKNDS
+471 TLKIDKKYFKNDS
-484 GRFILEFKAK
+484 GRFILEFKSK

-504 IKRSGVFGT
+504 RKKIGVFGT

-546 FDKRNNNAP
+546 FDKRNNNVPKA
-555 RSESKITVKDQTT
+555 ESKITVKDQTT
-568 GDFKVLKP
+568 GVIKVLKP

-653 KEYVDAIQSIKISND
+653 KEYVDAIQSIKISNAK
-668 RGYSTT
+668 GYSTT
-674 KTDGFVKNNDK
+674 KTDGFVKDNDK
-685 VSLDFEDWRKSAGI
+685 VSLDFEDWRKPAGI
-699 LETVGSFSMTISA
+699 LETVGSFSMTIAA

-721 FAIKDTN
+721 FTIKDTN
-728 ITFEVEK
+728 ISADVEK
-735 DPDKKNIAVNFSQG
+735 DPDKKSVAVNFSHG
-749 KLPEY
+749 KSPEY

-832 PSNARKLRN
+832 PSNARKLRT
-841 SQVKALQSKIEN
+841 SQVEALQSKIEN

-863 GIDLD
+863 GIELD
-868 VAIFGSI
+868 VALFGFAK
-875 QAKLNLKEEILEKI
+875 AKLALKEEILEKI
-889 NSSEINEVEKER
+889 NSSKLDEDTKRN
-901 LIDEVNSASDLQD
+901 LIETVNSSNDLQD
-914 LIELEDRVDD
+914 LLEAEDKVDNT
-924 ILAKYIAKE
+924 IAKFMAKE
-933 EEQKTPPIN
+933 EEQNSSENN
-942 KEDEKDLS
+942 KIEEADESK
-950 TNTNEEQKTDS
+950 
-961 NTVIAGDSKSD
+961 DSKSEKTVEKPESKSD
-972 KTDIKHDENTITD
+972 DIKKKTDPNNSLVIKPEIEKTEKTEKTLSSSKKSSKSSGGSKSKGRAK
-985 STSEIKSDKNK
+985 STGTSV
-996 EIKDVESKKTPS
+996 KDVKKVFT
-1008 NIIKPNASSRLFV
+1008 
-1021 GGSGGKSSSANQN
+1021 
-1034 KGTNKVSYKNWYKLT
+1034 KNWFKLP
-1049 NGKWTILGENIKSS
+1049 NGKWTILDENIKSS
-1063 WVKDGNHWFYMDDNS
+1063 WVKDGNYWFYMDDNS
-1078 ELVENQWLY
+1078 ELAENQWIY
-1087 IDGKWYYAKA
+1087 IGGKWYFAKA

-1109 KDKWYYSKSGGAIF
+1109 KEKWYYAVSGGAIV
-1123 QSAWKNI
+1123 QSAWENI
-1130 GEKFY
+1130 GGKFY
-1135 HFGIDGDLS
+1135 HFGADGDLS
-1144 VNTYVD
+1144 VNTSVD

-1158 IRK
+1158 VRN

>member
-1 MFKRIFKVV
+1 MFKRIFKVG

-28 VLKPIGVR
+28 VLKPMGVR
-36 EVDVVSHASTMGPPP
+36 EVDVVSHASTMAPPP

-67 EVSESDKNLPFE
+67 EISESDKNLPFD

-120 KYRYETVN
+120 KYKYETVN

-190 AFKLKLKHNS
+190 AFKLKMKHNS
-200 DEERAAFYDAV
+200 AEERAAFYDAI
-211 RGDLKEKITVSEIFT
+211 RDDLKGKITVSEIFT
-226 MAGSTTEI
+226 MAGSSGTEI

-257 KRIYQ
+257 KKIYQ

-321 DIELSV
+321 NIELSV
-327 LDEKGEAKN
+327 LDEKGDVKN

-345 YKKSYSEL
+345 YKKSYNEL
-353 QIFSKVFESNK
+353 QIFSKAFESNK

-373 SVKTL
+373 SVKTV

-389 VKPARTL
+389 VKSERTL

-403 DEDFLM
+403 DEDFSM
-409 SFDEDDKAWLSEL
+409 SFTEDDKTWLSEL
-422 NKIVL
+422 NEIVL
-427 KDRNGY
+427 KDRYGY
-433 SYEMYPIAQK
+433 SYKMYPIAQK
-443 AIDDEEHGYED
+443 AIDDEEYRN
-454 EYGDNPNRYY
+454 NPNRYY

-471 TLKINKRYFKNDS
+471 TLKIDKKYFKNDS

-504 IKRSGVFGT
+504 RKKIGVFGT

-546 FDKRNNNAP
+546 FDKRNNNVPKA
-555 RSESKITVKDQTT
+555 ESKITVKDQTT
-568 GDFKVLKP
+568 GVIKVLKP

-639 KSVVKGNPVVISSN
+639 KAVVKGNPVVIYSN
-653 KEYVDAIQSIKISND
+653 KEYVDAIQSIKISNAK
-668 RGYSTT
+668 GYSTT
-674 KTDGFVKNNDK
+674 KTDGFVKDNDK
-685 VSLDFEDWRKSAGI
+685 VSLDFEDWKKPAGI
-699 LETVGSFSMTISA
+699 LETVGSFSMTIAA

-721 FAIKDTN
+721 FTIKDTN
-728 ITFEVEK
+728 ISVDVEK
-735 DPDKKNIAVNFSQG
+735 DPDKKSVAVNFSHG

-832 PSNARKLRN
+832 PSNARKLRT
-841 SQVKALQSKIEN
+841 SQVEALQSKIEN

-863 GIDLD
+863 GIELD
-868 VAIFGSI
+868 VALFGFAK
-875 QAKLNLKEEILEKI
+875 AKLALKEEILEKI
-889 NSSEINEVEKER
+889 NSSKLDEDTKRN
-901 LIDEVNSASDLQD
+901 LIETVNSSNDLQD
-914 LIELEDRVDD
+914 LLEAEDKVDNT
-924 ILAKYIAKE
+924 IAKFMAKE
-933 EEQKTPPIN
+933 EEQNSSENN
-942 KEDEKDLS
+942 KIEEADESK
-950 TNTNEEQKTDS
+950 
-961 NTVIAGDSKSD
+961 DSKSEKTVEKPESKSD
-972 KTDIKHDENTITD
+972 DIKKKTDPNNSLVIKPETEKTEKTEKTLSSSKKSSKSSGGSKSKGRAK
-985 STSEIKSDKNK
+985 STKTSV
-996 EIKDVESKKTPS
+996 KDVKKVFT
-1008 NIIKPNASSRLFV
+1008 
-1021 GGSGGKSSSANQN
+1021 
-1034 KGTNKVSYKNWYKLT
+1034 KNWFKLP
-1049 NGKWTILGENIKSS
+1049 NGKWTILDENIKSS
-1063 WVKDGNHWFYMDDNS
+1063 WVKDGNYWFYMDDNS
-1078 ELVENQWLY
+1078 ELAENQWIY
-1087 IDGKWYYAKA
+1087 IGGKWYFAKA

-1109 KDKWYYSKSGGAIF
+1109 KEKWYYAVSGGSIA
-1123 QSAWKNI
+1123 QSAWENI
-1130 GEKFY
+1130 GGKFY
-1135 HFGIDGDLS
+1135 HFGADGDLS
-1144 VNTYVD
+1144 VNTSVD

-1158 IRK
+1158 VRN

>member
-1 MFKRIFKVV
+1 MFKRIFKVG

-28 VLKPIGVR
+28 VLKPMGVR
-36 EVDVVSHASTMGPPP
+36 EVDVVSHASTMAPPP

-190 AFKLKLKHNS
+190 TFKLKMKHNS
-200 DEERAAFYDAV
+200 AEERAAFYDAI
-211 RGDLKEKITVSEIFT
+211 RDDLKEKISVSEIFT
-226 MAGSTTEI
+226 MAGSSGTEI

-248 ELTIQFKNG
+248 ELIIQFKNG
-257 KRIYQ
+257 KKIYQ

-321 DIELSV
+321 NIELSV
-327 LDEKGEAKN
+327 LDEKGDVKN

-345 YKKSYSEL
+345 YKKSYNEL
-353 QIFSKVFESNK
+353 QIFSKAFESNK

-373 SVKTL
+373 SVKTV

-389 VKPARTL
+389 VKSERTL

-403 DEDFLM
+403 DEDFSM
-409 SFDEDDKAWLSEL
+409 SFIEDDKTWLSEL
-422 NKIVL
+422 NEIVL

-433 SYEMYPIAQK
+433 SYTMYPIAQK
-443 AIDDEEHGYED
+443 AIDDDKYR
-454 EYGDNPNRYY
+454 NNQNRYY

-471 TLKINKRYFKNDS
+471 TLKIDKKYFKNDS

-504 IKRSGVFGT
+504 RKKSGMFGT

-535 TTPSTFVLRTY
+535 TDPTTFVLRTS
-546 FDKRNNNAP
+546 FDIRNNKAP
-555 RSESKITVKDQTT
+555 KAESKITVKDQTS
-568 GDFKVLKP
+568 GVIKVLKP

-581 FWSEYAGGNVLKIF
+581 FWSEYDKGYVLKIF

-633 EPSVKV
+633 DPSVKV
-639 KSVVKGNPVVISSN
+639 KSVVKGNPVIISSN
-653 KEYVDAIQSIKISND
+653 KEYVDAIQSIKISNAK
-668 RGYSTT
+668 GYSTT
-674 KTDGFVKNNDK
+674 KTDGFVKDNDK
-685 VSLDFEDWRKSAGI
+685 VSLDFEDWRKPAGI
-699 LETVGSFSMTISA
+699 IETVGSFSMTIAA

-721 FAIKDTN
+721 FTIKDTN
-728 ITFEVEK
+728 ISAEVEK
-735 DPDKKNIAVNFSQG
+735 DPDKKSVAVNFSQG
-749 KLPEY
+749 KFPEY

-805 DNIEVKFDFDNEKLR
+805 DNIEVKFDFDNAKLR

-832 PSNARKLRN
+832 PSNARKLRT
-841 SQVKALQSKIEN
+841 SQVEALQSKIEN

-863 GIDLD
+863 GIELD
-868 VAIFGSI
+868 VALFGFAK
-875 QAKLNLKEEILEKI
+875 AKLALKEEILEKI
-889 NSSEINEVEKER
+889 NSSKLDEDTKRN
-901 LIDEVNSASDLQD
+901 LIETVNSSNDLQD
-914 LIELEDRVDD
+914 LLEAEDKVDNT
-924 ILAKYIAKE
+924 IAKFMAKE
-933 EEQKTPPIN
+933 EEQNSSENN
-942 KEDEKDLS
+942 KIEEADESK
-950 TNTNEEQKTDS
+950 
-961 NTVIAGDSKSD
+961 DSKSEKTVEKPESKSD
-972 KTDIKHDENTITD
+972 DIKKKTDPNNSLVIKPEIEKTEKTEKTLSSSKKSSKSSGGSKSKGRAK
-985 STSEIKSDKNK
+985 STGTSV
-996 EIKDVESKKTPS
+996 KDVKKVFT
-1008 NIIKPNASSRLFV
+1008 
-1021 GGSGGKSSSANQN
+1021 
-1034 KGTNKVSYKNWYKLT
+1034 KNWFKLP

-1063 WVKDGNHWFYMDDNS
+1063 WVKDGNYWFYMDDNS
-1078 ELVENQWLY
+1078 ELAENQWIY
-1087 IDGKWYYAKA
+1087 IDGKWYFAKA

-1109 KDKWYYSKSGGAIF
+1109 KEKWYYAVSGGAIV
-1123 QSAWKNI
+1123 QSAWENI
-1130 GEKFY
+1130 GGKFY
-1135 HFGIDGDLS
+1135 HFGTDGDLS
-1144 VNTYVD
+1144 VNTSVD

-1158 IRK
+1158 VRN

>member
-1 MFKRIFKVV
+1 M
-10 LCSILATN
+10 
-18 MVMSSFFYTK
+18 
-28 VLKPIGVR
+28 GVR
-36 EVDVVSHASTMGPPP
+36 EVDVVSHASTMAPPP

-67 EVSESDKNLPFE
+67 EVSESDRNLPFE

-190 AFKLKLKHNS
+190 AFKLKMKHNS
-200 DEERAAFYDAV
+200 AEERAAFYDAI
-211 RGDLKEKITVSEIFT
+211 RDDLKGKITVSEIFT
-226 MAGSTTEI
+226 MAGSSGTEI

-257 KRIYQ
+257 KKIYQ

-321 DIELSV
+321 NIELSV
-327 LDEKGEAKN
+327 LDEKGDVKN

-345 YKKSYSEL
+345 YKKSYNEL
-353 QIFSKVFESNK
+353 QIFSKAFESNK

-373 SVKTL
+373 SVKTV

-389 VKPARTL
+389 VKSERTL

-403 DEDFLM
+403 DEDFSM
-409 SFDEDDKAWLSEL
+409 SFTEDDKTWLSEL
-422 NKIVL
+422 NEIVL
-427 KDRNGY
+427 KDRYGY
-433 SYEMYPIAQK
+433 SYKMYPIAQK
-443 AIDDEEHGYED
+443 AIDDEEYRN
-454 EYGDNPNRYY
+454 NPNRYY

-471 TLKINKRYFKNDS
+471 TLKIDKKYFKNDS

-504 IKRSGVFGT
+504 RKKIGVFGT

-546 FDKRNNNAP
+546 FDKRNNNVPKA
-555 RSESKITVKDQTT
+555 ESKITVKDQTT
-568 GDFKVLKP
+568 GVIKVLKP

-639 KSVVKGNPVVISSN
+639 KAVVKGNPVVIYSN
-653 KEYVDAIQSIKISND
+653 KEYVDAIQSIKISNAK
-668 RGYSTT
+668 GYSTT
-674 KTDGFVKNNDK
+674 KTDGFVKDNDK
-685 VSLDFEDWRKSAGI
+685 VSLDFEDWRKLAGI
-699 LETVGSFSMTISA
+699 LETVGSFSMTIAA

-721 FAIKDTN
+721 FTIKDTN
-728 ITFEVEK
+728 ISADVEK
-735 DPDKKNIAVNFSQG
+735 DPDKKSVAVNFSHG
-749 KLPEY
+749 KSPEY

-832 PSNARKLRN
+832 PSNARKLRT
-841 SQVKALQSKIEN
+841 SQVEALQSKIEN

-863 GIDLD
+863 GIELD
-868 VAIFGSI
+868 VALFGFAK
-875 QAKLNLKEEILEKI
+875 AKLVLKEEILEKI
-889 NSSEINEVEKER
+889 NSSKLDEDTKRN
-901 LIDEVNSASDLQD
+901 LIETVNSSNDLQD
-914 LIELEDRVDD
+914 LLEAEDKVDNT
-924 ILAKYIAKE
+924 IAKFMAKE
-933 EEQKTPPIN
+933 EEQNSSENN
-942 KEDEKDLS
+942 KIEEADESK
-950 TNTNEEQKTDS
+950 
-961 NTVIAGDSKSD
+961 DSKSEKTVEKPESKSD
-972 KTDIKHDENTITD
+972 DIKKKTDPNNSLVIKPEIEKTEKTEKTLSSSKKSSKSSGGSKSKGRAK
-985 STSEIKSDKNK
+985 STGTSV
-996 EIKDVESKKTPS
+996 KDVKKVFT
-1008 NIIKPNASSRLFV
+1008 
-1021 GGSGGKSSSANQN
+1021 
-1034 KGTNKVSYKNWYKLT
+1034 KNWFKLP

-1063 WVKDGNHWFYMDDNS
+1063 WVKDGNYWFYMDNNS
-1078 ELVENQWLY
+1078 ELAENQWIY
-1087 IDGKWYYAKA
+1087 IDGKWYFAKA

-1109 KDKWYYSKSGGAIF
+1109 KEKWYYAVSGGAIA
-1123 QSAWKNI
+1123 QSAWENI
-1130 GEKFY
+1130 GGKFY
-1135 HFGIDGDLS
+1135 HFGVDGDLS
-1144 VNTYVD
+1144 VNTSVD

-1158 IRK
+1158 VRN

>member
-1 MFKRIFKVV
+1 MFKRIFKVG

-28 VLKPIGVR
+28 VLKPMGVR
-36 EVDVVSHASTMGPPP
+36 EVDVVSHASTMAPPP

-67 EVSESDKNLPFE
+67 EISESDKNLPFE

-120 KYRYETVN
+120 KYKYETVN

-190 AFKLKLKHNS
+190 AFKLKMKHNS
-200 DEERAAFYDAV
+200 AEERAAFYDAI
-211 RGDLKEKITVSEIFT
+211 RDDLKGKITVSEIFT
-226 MAGSTTEI
+226 MAGSSGTEI

-257 KRIYQ
+257 KKIYQ

-321 DIELSV
+321 NIELSV
-327 LDEKGEAKN
+327 LDEKGDVKN

-345 YKKSYSEL
+345 YKKSYNEL
-353 QIFSKVFESNK
+353 QIFSKAFESNK

-373 SVKTL
+373 SVKTV

-389 VKPARTL
+389 VKSERTL

-403 DEDFLM
+403 DEDFSM
-409 SFDEDDKAWLSEL
+409 SFTEDDKTWLSEL
-422 NKIVL
+422 NEIVL

-433 SYEMYPIAQK
+433 SYTMYPIAQK
-443 AIDDEEHGYED
+443 AIDDDKYR
-454 EYGDNPNRYY
+454 NNQNRYY

-471 TLKINKRYFKNDS
+471 TLKIDKKYFKNDS

-504 IKRSGVFGT
+504 RKKSGMFGT

-535 TTPSTFVLRTY
+535 TDPTTFVLRTY
-546 FDKRNNNAP
+546 FDIRNNKAP
-555 RSESKITVKDQTT
+555 KAESKITVKDQTT
-568 GDFKVLKP
+568 GVVKVLKP

-653 KEYVDAIQSIKISND
+653 KEYVDAIQSIKISNAK
-668 RGYSTT
+668 GYSTT
-674 KTDGFVKNNDK
+674 KTDGFVKDNDK
-685 VSLDFEDWRKSAGI
+685 VSLDFEDWRKPAGS
-699 LETVGSFSMTISA
+699 LETVGSFSMTIAA

-721 FAIKDTN
+721 FTIKDTN
-728 ITFEVEK
+728 ISADVEK
-735 DPDKKNIAVNFSQG
+735 DPDKKSVAVNFSHG
-749 KLPEY
+749 KSPEY

-832 PSNARKLRN
+832 PSNARKLRT
-841 SQVKALQSKIEN
+841 SQVEALQSKIEN

-863 GIDLD
+863 GIELD
-868 VAIFGSI
+868 VALFGFAK
-875 QAKLNLKEEILEKI
+875 AKLALKEEILEKI
-889 NSSEINEVEKER
+889 NSSKLDEDTKRN
-901 LIDEVNSASDLQD
+901 LIETVNSSNDLQD
-914 LIELEDRVDD
+914 LLEAEDKVDNT
-924 ILAKYIAKE
+924 IAKFMAKE
-933 EEQKTPPIN
+933 EEQNSSENN
-942 KEDEKDLS
+942 KIEEADESK
-950 TNTNEEQKTDS
+950 
-961 NTVIAGDSKSD
+961 DSKSEKTVEKPESKSD
-972 KTDIKHDENTITD
+972 DIKKKTDPNNSLVIKPEIEKTEKPEKTEKTLSSSKKSSKSSGGSKSKGRAK
-985 STSEIKSDKNK
+985 STGTSV
-996 EIKDVESKKTPS
+996 KDVKKVFT
-1008 NIIKPNASSRLFV
+1008 
-1021 GGSGGKSSSANQN
+1021 
-1034 KGTNKVSYKNWYKLT
+1034 KNWFKLP

-1063 WVKDGNHWFYMDDNS
+1063 WVKDGNYWFYMDDNS
-1078 ELVENQWLY
+1078 ELAENQWIY
-1087 IDGKWYYAKA
+1087 IDGKWYFAKA

-1109 KDKWYYSKSGGAIF
+1109 KEKWYYAVSGGAIA
-1123 QSAWKNI
+1123 QSAWENI
-1130 GEKFY
+1130 GGKFY
-1135 HFGIDGDLS
+1135 HFGVDGDLS
-1144 VNTYVD
+1144 VNTSVD

-1158 IRK
+1158 VRN

>member
-1 MFKRIFKVV
+1 MFKRIFKVG

-28 VLKPIGVR
+28 VLKPMGVR
-36 EVDVVSHASTMGPPP
+36 EVDVVSHASTMAPPP

-67 EVSESDKNLPFE
+67 EVSESDRNLPFE

-120 KYRYETVN
+120 KYKYETVN

-190 AFKLKLKHNS
+190 AFKLKMKHNS
-200 DEERAAFYDAV
+200 AEERAAFYDAI
-211 RGDLKEKITVSEIFT
+211 RDDLKEKITVSEIFT
-226 MAGSTTEI
+226 MAGSSGTEI

-248 ELTIQFKNG
+248 ELIIQFKNG
-257 KRIYQ
+257 KKIYQ

-309 EGVNSI
+309 EDVNSI

-321 DIELSV
+321 NIELSV
-327 LDEKGEAKN
+327 LDEKGDVKN

-345 YKKSYSEL
+345 YKKSYNEL
-353 QIFSKVFESNK
+353 QIFSKAFESNK

-373 SVKTL
+373 SVKTV

-389 VKPARTL
+389 VKSERIL
-396 WADDIKS
+396 WADDIKP
-403 DEDFLM
+403 DEDFSM
-409 SFDEDDKAWLSEL
+409 SFIEDDKTWLSEL
-422 NKIVL
+422 NEIVL

-433 SYEMYPIAQK
+433 SYTMYPIAQK
-443 AIDDEEHGYED
+443 AIDDDKYR
-454 EYGDNPNRYY
+454 NNKNRYY

-471 TLKINKRYFKNDS
+471 TLKIDKKYFKNDS

-504 IKRSGVFGT
+504 RKKSGMFGT
-513 KDVKVEYRFL
+513 KDVKVEHRFL

-535 TTPSTFVLRTY
+535 TDPTTFVLRTS
-546 FDKRNNNAP
+546 FDIRNNKAP
-555 RSESKITVKDQTT
+555 KAESIITVKDQTS
-568 GDFKVLKP
+568 GVVKVLKP

-581 FWSEYAGGNVLKIF
+581 FWSEYDKGYVLKIF

-633 EPSVKV
+633 DPSVKV
-639 KSVVKGNPVVISSN
+639 KSVVKGNPVIISSN
-653 KEYVDAIQSIKISND
+653 KEYVDAIQSIKISNAK
-668 RGYSTT
+668 GYSTT
-674 KTDGFVKNNDK
+674 KTDGFVKDNDK
-685 VSLDFEDWRKSAGI
+685 VSLDFEDWRKPAGI
-699 LETVGSFSMTISA
+699 IETVGSFSMTIAA

-721 FAIKDTN
+721 FTIKDTN
-728 ITFEVEK
+728 ISAEVEK
-735 DPDKKNIAVNFSQG
+735 DPDKKSVAVNFSQG
-749 KLPEY
+749 KFPEY

-832 PSNARKLRN
+832 PSNARKLRT
-841 SQVKALQSKIEN
+841 SQVEALQSKIEN

-863 GIDLD
+863 GIELD
-868 VAIFGSI
+868 VALFGFAK
-875 QAKLNLKEEILEKI
+875 AKLALKEEILEKI
-889 NSSEINEVEKER
+889 NSSKLDEDTKRN
-901 LIDEVNSASDLQD
+901 LIETVNSSNDLQD
-914 LIELEDRVDD
+914 LLEAEDKVDNT
-924 ILAKYIAKE
+924 IAKFMAKE
-933 EEQKTPPIN
+933 EEQNSSENN
-942 KEDEKDLS
+942 KIEEADESK
-950 TNTNEEQKTDS
+950 
-961 NTVIAGDSKSD
+961 DSKSEKTVEKPESKSD
-972 KTDIKHDENTITD
+972 DIKKKTDPNNSLVIKPEIEKTEKTLSSSKKSSKSSGGSKSKGRAK
-985 STSEIKSDKNK
+985 STGTSV
-996 EIKDVESKKTPS
+996 KDVKKVFT
-1008 NIIKPNASSRLFV
+1008 
-1021 GGSGGKSSSANQN
+1021 
-1034 KGTNKVSYKNWYKLT
+1034 KNWFKLP

-1063 WVKDGNHWFYMDDNS
+1063 WVKDGNYWFYMDDNS
-1078 ELVENQWLY
+1078 ELAENQWIY
-1087 IDGKWYYAKA
+1087 IGGKWYFAKA

-1109 KDKWYYSKSGGAIF
+1109 KEKWYYAVSGGAIA
-1123 QSAWKNI
+1123 QSAWENI
-1130 GEKFY
+1130 GGKFY
-1135 HFGIDGDLS
+1135 HFGADGDLS
-1144 VNTYVD
+1144 VNTSVD

-1158 IRK
+1158 VRN

>member
-1 MFKRIFKVV
+1 MFKRIFKVG

-28 VLKPIGVR
+28 VLKPMGVR
-36 EVDVVSHASTMGPPP
+36 EVDVVSHASTMAPPP

-61 GEDKGT
+61 GEDKGI
-67 EVSESDKNLPFE
+67 EVSESDKNLPYE

-190 AFKLKLKHNS
+190 AFKLKMKHNS
-200 DEERAAFYDAV
+200 AEERAAFYDAI
-211 RGDLKEKITVSEIFT
+211 RDDLKGKITVSEIFT
-226 MAGSTTEI
+226 MAGSSGTEI

-248 ELTIQFKNG
+248 ELIIQFKNG
-257 KRIYQ
+257 KKIYQ

-309 EGVNSI
+309 ESVNSI

-321 DIELSV
+321 NIELSV
-327 LDEKGEAKN
+327 LDEKGDVKN

-345 YKKSYSEL
+345 YKKSYNEL
-353 QIFSKVFESNK
+353 QIFSKAFESNK

-373 SVKTL
+373 SVKTV

-389 VKPARTL
+389 VKSERIL
-396 WADDIKS
+396 WADDIKP
-403 DEDFLM
+403 DEDFSM
-409 SFDEDDKAWLSEL
+409 SFIEDDKTWLSEL
-422 NKIVL
+422 NEIVL

-433 SYEMYPIAQK
+433 SYTMYPIAQK
-443 AIDDEEHGYED
+443 AIDDDKYR
-454 EYGDNPNRYY
+454 NNQNRYY

-471 TLKINKRYFKNDS
+471 TLKIDKKYFKNDS

-504 IKRSGVFGT
+504 RKKGGVFGT

-546 FDKRNNNAP
+546 FDKRNNNVPKA
-555 RSESKITVKDQTT
+555 ESKITVKDQTT
-568 GDFKVLKP
+568 GVVKVLKP

-653 KEYVDAIQSIKISND
+653 KEYVDAIQSIKISNAK
-668 RGYSTT
+668 GYSAT
-674 KTDGFVKNNDK
+674 KTDGFVKDNDK
-685 VSLDFEDWRKSAGI
+685 VSLDFEDWRKPAGI
-699 LETVGSFSMTISA
+699 LETVGSFSMTIAA

-721 FAIKDTN
+721 FTIKDTN
-728 ITFEVEK
+728 ISADVEK
-735 DPDKKNIAVNFSQG
+735 DPDKKSVAVNFSHG
-749 KLPEY
+749 KSPEY

-832 PSNARKLRN
+832 PSNARKLRT
-841 SQVKALQSKIEN
+841 SQVEALQSKIEN

-863 GIDLD
+863 GIELD
-868 VAIFGSI
+868 VALFGFAK
-875 QAKLNLKEEILEKI
+875 AKLALKEEILEKI
-889 NSSEINEVEKER
+889 NSSKLDEDTKRN
-901 LIDEVNSASDLQD
+901 LIETVNSSNDLQD
-914 LIELEDRVDD
+914 LLEAEDKVDNT
-924 ILAKYIAKE
+924 IAKFMAKE
-933 EEQKTPPIN
+933 EEQNSSENN
-942 KEDEKDLS
+942 KIEEADESK
-950 TNTNEEQKTDS
+950 
-961 NTVIAGDSKSD
+961 DSKSEKTVEKPESKSD
-972 KTDIKHDENTITD
+972 DIKKKTDPNNSLVIKPETEKTEKTEKTLSSSKKSSKSSGGSKSKGRAK
-985 STSEIKSDKNK
+985 STKTSV
-996 EIKDVESKKTPS
+996 KDVKKVFT
-1008 NIIKPNASSRLFV
+1008 
-1021 GGSGGKSSSANQN
+1021 
-1034 KGTNKVSYKNWYKLT
+1034 KNWFKLP
-1049 NGKWTILGENIKSS
+1049 NGKWTILDENIKSS
-1063 WVKDGNHWFYMDDNS
+1063 WVKDGNYWFYMDDNS
-1078 ELVENQWLY
+1078 ELAENQWIY
-1087 IDGKWYYAKA
+1087 IGGKWYFAKA

-1109 KDKWYYSKSGGAIF
+1109 KEKWYYAVSGGSIA
-1123 QSAWKNI
+1123 QSEWENI
-1130 GEKFY
+1130 GGKFY
-1135 HFGIDGDLS
+1135 HFGADGDLS
-1144 VNTYVD
+1144 VNTSVD

-1158 IRK
+1158 VRN

>member
-1 MFKRIFKVV
+1 MFKRIFKVG

-28 VLKPIGVR
+28 VLKPMGVR
-36 EVDVVSHASTMGPPP
+36 EVDVVSHASTMAPPP

-67 EVSESDKNLPFE
+67 EISESDKNLPFE

-120 KYRYETVN
+120 KYKYETVN

-190 AFKLKLKHNS
+190 AFKLKMKHNS
-200 DEERAAFYDAV
+200 AEERAAFYDAI
-211 RGDLKEKITVSEIFT
+211 RDDLKEKITVSEIFT
-226 MAGSTTEI
+226 MAGSSGTEI

-248 ELTIQFKNG
+248 ELIIQFKNG
-257 KRIYQ
+257 KKIYQ

-321 DIELSV
+321 NIELSV
-327 LDEKGEAKN
+327 LDEKGDVKN

-345 YKKSYSEL
+345 YKKSYNEL
-353 QIFSKVFESNK
+353 QIFSKAFESNK

-373 SVKTL
+373 SVKTV

-389 VKPARTL
+389 VKSERIL
-396 WADDIKS
+396 WADDIKP
-403 DEDFLM
+403 DEDFSM
-409 SFDEDDKAWLSEL
+409 SFIEDDKTWLSEL
-422 NKIVL
+422 NEIVL
-427 KDRNGY
+427 KDRYGY
-433 SYEMYPIAQK
+433 SYTMYPIAQK
-443 AIDDEEHGYED
+443 AIDDDKYR
-454 EYGDNPNRYY
+454 NNQNRYY

-471 TLKINKRYFKNDS
+471 TLKIDKKYFKNDS

-504 IKRSGVFGT
+504 RKKGGVFGT

-546 FDKRNNNAP
+546 FDKRNNNVPKA
-555 RSESKITVKDQTT
+555 ESKITVKDQTT
-568 GDFKVLKP
+568 GVVKVLKP

-639 KSVVKGNPVVISSN
+639 KAVVKGNPVVISSN
-653 KEYVDAIQSIKISND
+653 KEYVDAIQSIKISNAK
-668 RGYSTT
+668 GYSTT
-674 KTDGFVKNNDK
+674 KTDGFVKDNDK
-685 VSLDFEDWRKSAGI
+685 VSLDFEDWRKPAGI
-699 LETVGSFSMTISA
+699 LETVGSFSMTIAA

-721 FAIKDTN
+721 FTIKDTN
-728 ITFEVEK
+728 ISADVEK
-735 DPDKKNIAVNFSQG
+735 DPDKKSVAVNFSHG
-749 KLPEY
+749 KSPEY

-832 PSNARKLRN
+832 PSNARKLRT
-841 SQVKALQSKIEN
+841 SQVEALQSKIEN

-863 GIDLD
+863 GIELD
-868 VAIFGSI
+868 VALFGFAK
-875 QAKLNLKEEILEKI
+875 AKLALKEEILEKI
-889 NSSEINEVEKER
+889 NSSKLDEDTKRN
-901 LIDEVNSASDLQD
+901 LIETVNSSNDLQD
-914 LIELEDRVDD
+914 LLEAEDKVDNT
-924 ILAKYIAKE
+924 IAKFMAKE
-933 EEQKTPPIN
+933 EEQNSSENN
-942 KEDEKDLS
+942 KIEEADESK
-950 TNTNEEQKTDS
+950 
-961 NTVIAGDSKSD
+961 DSKSEKTVEKPESKSD
-972 KTDIKHDENTITD
+972 DIKKKTDPNNSLVIKPEIEKTEKTEKTLSSSKKSSKSSGGSKSRGRAK
-985 STSEIKSDKNK
+985 STGTSV
-996 EIKDVESKKTPS
+996 KDVKKVFT
-1008 NIIKPNASSRLFV
+1008 
-1021 GGSGGKSSSANQN
+1021 
-1034 KGTNKVSYKNWYKLT
+1034 KNWFKLP
-1049 NGKWTILGENIKSS
+1049 NGKWTILDGNIKSS
-1063 WVKDGNHWFYMDDNS
+1063 WVKDGNYWFYMDNNS
-1078 ELVENQWLY
+1078 ELAENQWIY
-1087 IDGKWYYAKA
+1087 IGGKWYFAKA
-1097 GGYIAENEWISY
+1097 GGYILENEWISY
-1109 KDKWYYSKSGGAIF
+1109 KEKWYYAVSGGAIA
-1123 QSAWKNI
+1123 QSAWENI
-1130 GEKFY
+1130 GGKFY
-1135 HFGIDGDLS
+1135 HFGADGDLS
-1144 VNTYVD
+1144 VNTSVD

-1158 IRK
+1158 VRN